1 MKEIKRETRPSDY
14 DAVRIKVASAETIIN
29 EWSHGEVTK
38 PDTLNY
44 RTLKPEKDGLFCERI
59 FGPERDYECACG
71 KYKKKRFQNQTCER
85 CNVLVTTSRVRRTRM
100 GHIAL
105 AVPIAHIWFVKSP
118 PSKIGTLLDMTIKDL
133 ERVLYYESFIVID
146 PGDSPYEKMELME
159 VDDYYEIKDKV
170 GDNFLALM
178 GAEAIK
184 ELLLRINLK
193 NEALDLRTR
202 LKFEESALRKQ
213 NLIKKLKIVDAFI
226 RSGNSPADMIMD
238 ALPVLPPTLRPLV
251 PLEGGRF
258 ATADFND
265 LYRRVI
271 TRNNRLKGL
280 LEIRAPEVILRNEKR
295 MLQEA
300 VDALIDNS
308 RKARPVRGR
317 GNRALKSLTDQLKGK
332 QGRFRQ
338 NLLGKRVDYSGRSV
352 ITVGPELKLYQCGLP
367 KDMAVEL
374 FKPYLIERLQKM
386 GEVDK
391 VKNAKKLI
399 EKKQPEIWSI
409 LEDVVKD
416 YPVLLNRAP
425 TLHRLGIQAFMPVLT
440 DNKAIQL
447 HPMVCVPFN
456 ADFDGDQMGVYVP
469 LSLEAQ
475 IEAKVLMLST
485 RNLLLPANGRLAMA
499 ANQDIVL
506 GCYYLTMSESEI
518 PEDISKLRHFF
529 NCDEVIAA
537 YEYEEQLFSIKGENE
552 SERQLDL
559 HNWIRVKINGEYIIT
574 TVGRVILNQ
583 IIPAE
588 VGFQNLTYDKGKIN
602 ELAMLCY
609 EKVGQWRTAIFLD
622 ELKEIGFRHAT
633 RAGVTFS
640 FEDIIT
646 PSRKDEII
654 AESELDVAKIA
665 DLHQKGGITENE
677 RMGRVVDAWKRTTV
691 RVTDVM
697 MEELTQTKK
706 GFNSIYMMYKSGAR
720 GSKDQIK
727 QLGAMRGLMDKP
739 SKIGSTGGADVIET
753 PIKSNFKEGLTV
765 LEYFVSTHGA
775 RKGLADTAL
784 KTADAGY
791 LTRRLVDVAQNA
803 IVTMEDCGTNRGV
816 HMTVLKEGNEIV
828 QSLAERIQGRFAAED
843 IIDPITGK
851 LLVLAGEEITNDIA
865 QDLQRK
871 GLITVY
877 LRSTLTCE
885 AERGL
890 CVKCYGR
897 NLATLKPV
905 VIGDPVGIIAAQ
917 SIGEPGT
924 QLTLR
929 TFHIGGAASTAT
941 DLAEVM
947 AAHDGVIKFARMNCV
962 TNTKDQLISVSHLG
976 KLLLVDEKDEDK
988 VLEEYRVEYAAT
1000 VHVRD
1005 GQKVK
1010 QNMRLLSWDQFNN
1023 PLIST
1028 ATGTLHYENFI
1039 KDITYREEYN
1049 EITFLSEISIIDSK
1063 DRKKQPQF
1071 KIVGD
1076 DGTVRLIPVPSGLI
1090 VRVQNGSFVNT
1101 GDILG
1106 QTSRMT
1112 IKQRDITGGL
1122 PRVQD
1127 LVEARVPAD
1136 KARISDID
1144 GVVTIG
1150 GLKKTGRD
1158 IFVTPPNGIFAPNDG
1173 KVVVAVDENK
1183 NQFIWVLHK
1192 KTVYAENDGK
1202 CSISTEDGK
1211 TLITIAKRGQKGQKY
1226 EIPKSP
1232 KTMTLIVKEGESV
1245 KSGAPLCGILFAVP
1259 AEQESIVAS
1268 GDTVN
1273 IYQPLAGRKY
1283 SIPSGKRIIVHQG
1296 DKVESG
1302 DALSDG
1308 PLDPHDMLVKG
1319 VIEAQLMILNEIQEI
1334 YRKQGVR
1341 IDDKHVSVI
1350 IRQMFKK
1357 VRITE
1362 SGSTSFLQGEIVD
1375 KVRVERENRDALAF
1389 GKQPAQFEQLLL
1401 GITKTSLLT
1410 DSWLSAASFQETTKV
1425 LTQAAVEGSVDLL
1438 EGLKESIILGHRIP
1452 VGTGTK
1458 LYTKMINE
1466 AVNNGDTVSQ
1476 IIANLAHKQDSEEE
1490 EDLLDF

>member
-1 MKEIKRETRPSDY
+1 MKDTRREVRPGEY
-14 DAVRIKVASAETIIN
+14 DAVRIRVASADTIIN
-29 EWSHGEVTK
+29 QWSHGEVTK

-71 KYKKKRFQNQTCER
+71 KYKKKRFQNTLCER

-105 AVPIAHIWFVKSP
+105 AVPIAHIWFVKSA

-146 PGDSPYEKMELME
+146 PGDSPYEKMELLE
-159 VDDYYEIKDKV
+159 VDEYYEIKDKV
-170 GDNFLALM
+170 GDNFIVLM
-178 GAEAIK
+178 GAEAVK

-213 NLIKKLKIVDAFI
+213 KLINKLKIVDAFI
-226 RSGNSPADMIMD
+226 KSGNSPADMIME

-317 GNRALKSLTDQLKGK
+317 GNRPLKSLTDQLKGK

-475 IEAKVLMLST
+475 IEARVLMLST

-506 GCYYLTMSESEI
+506 GCYYLTMTEGET
-518 PEDISKLRHFF
+518 PEDPKTMRHFYGT
-529 NCDEVIAA
+529 DDVVAA
-537 YEYEEQLFSIKGENE
+537 YEYEEQLCGVKGEE
-552 SERQLDL
+552 VIQRSLDL
-559 HNWIRVKINGEYIIT
+559 HTWIRVKVENTYITT
-574 TVGRVILNQ
+574 TVGRVIFNQ
-583 IIPAE
+583 IVPSE
-588 VGFQNLTYDKGKIN
+588 VGYQNITYDKGKIN
-602 ELAMLCY
+602 DLAMLCY
-609 EKVGQWRTAIFLD
+609 EAVGQWRTAIFLD
-622 ELKEIGFRHAT
+622 ELKATGFRYAT

-640 FEDIIT
+640 FGDIIT
-646 PSRKDEII
+646 PQRKDQII
-654 AESELDVAKIA
+654 NESEVEVSKIS

-677 RMGRVVDAWKRTTV
+677 RMGRVVDTWKRTTV
-691 RVTDVM
+691 RVTDEM
-697 MEELTQTKK
+697 MEELTHSRN
-706 GFNSIYMMYKSGAR
+706 GLNSIYMMYKSGAR

-739 SKIGSTGGADVIET
+739 SKIGSGGGADVIET
-753 PIKSNFKEGLTV
+753 PIKSNFKDGLTV

-803 IVTMEDCGTNRGV
+803 IITMEDCGTNRGV

-828 QSLAERIQGRFAAED
+828 QSLAERVQGRFAAED
-843 IIDPITGK
+843 IVDPVTGK
-851 LLVLAGEEITNDIA
+851 VLVNAGEEISNKMART
-865 QDLQRK
+865 LQNH
-871 GLITVY
+871 GLISVHV
-877 LRSTLTCE
+877 RSTLTCE

-890 CVKCYGR
+890 CAKCYGR
-897 NLATLKPV
+897 NLSTLKPV
-905 VIGDPVGIIAAQ
+905 MVGDPVGIIAAQ

-941 DLAEVM
+941 DLAEVVSSQ
-947 AAHDGVIKFARMNCV
+947 DGIVKFDRMNCV
-962 TNTKDQLISVSHLG
+962 TNNEGHLISVSHLG
-976 KLLLVDEKDEDK
+976 RLLIVDENDEEK
-988 VLEEYRVEYAAT
+988 MLEEYKVEYAAT
-1000 VHVRD
+1000 VHVKD
-1005 GQKVK
+1005 GQKIALNTK
-1010 QNMRLLSWDQFNN
+1010 LLSWDQFNN

-1028 ATGTLHYENFI
+1028 AKGVLHYENFV
-1039 KDITYREEYN
+1039 KDITFKEEYN
-1049 EITFLSEISIIDSK
+1049 DITFSRDITIIESK

-1071 KIVGD
+1071 KIVGE
-1076 DGTVRLIPVPSGLI
+1076 DGSVRLIPLPTGLV
-1090 VRVQNGSFVNT
+1090 VRVEDGSFVHT

-1127 LVEARVPAD
+1127 LVEARVPKD

-1144 GVVTIG
+1144 GIVTIG

-1158 IFVTPPNGIFAPNDG
+1158 IFVTPPNGLFAPNDG
-1173 KVVVAVDENK
+1173 KVVVSMDDDK
-1183 NQFIWVLHK
+1183 NQRIWVLNK
-1192 KTVYAENDGK
+1192 KSVYAENDGK
-1202 CSISTEDGK
+1202 CTILMEDGK
-1211 TLITIAKRGQKGQKY
+1211 VKVQVAKRNQKGSVY
-1226 EIPKSP
+1226 DIP
-1232 KTMTLIVKEGESV
+1232 KTMTVIVAEGESV
-1245 KSGAPLCGILFAVP
+1245 KAGTPLCGKMFVVP
-1259 AEQESIVAS
+1259 AEQESIVVS
-1268 GDTVN
+1268 GDAVSA
-1273 IYQPLAGRKY
+1273 YQPLAGRKY

-1319 VIEAQLMILNEIQEI
+1319 VIEAQMMILNEIQEI
-1334 YRKQGVR
+1334 YRKQGVK

-1350 IRQMFKK
+1350 VRQMFKK
-1357 VRITE
+1357 VRITD
-1362 SGSTSFLQGEIVD
+1362 SGSTSFLQGDIVD
-1375 KVRVERENRDALAF
+1375 KVRVERENREAVSF

-1401 GITKTSLLT
+1401 GITKISLLT
-1410 DSWLSAASFQETTKV
+1410 DSWLSSASFQETTKV
-1425 LTQAAVEGSVDLL
+1425 LTKAAIEGSVDHL

-1452 VGTGTK
+1452 VGTGTR
-1458 LYTKMINE
+1458 LYNGLIKE
-1466 AVNNGDTVSQ
+1466 AVANGDTVAQ
-1476 IIANLAHKQDSEEE
+1476 IISKLAHPEVSEEA
-1490 EDLLDF
+1490 EDILDF

>member
-1 MKEIKRETRPSDY
+1 
-14 DAVRIKVASAETIIN
+14 
-29 EWSHGEVTK
+29 
-38 PDTLNY
+38 
-44 RTLKPEKDGLFCERI
+44 
-59 FGPERDYECACG
+59 
-71 KYKKKRFQNQTCER
+71 
-85 CNVLVTTSRVRRTRM
+85 
-100 GHIAL
+100 
-105 AVPIAHIWFVKSP
+105 
-118 PSKIGTLLDMTIKDL
+118 
-133 ERVLYYESFIVID
+133 ESYIVID
-146 PGDSPYEKMELME
+146 PGDSPYEKMELLE
-159 VDDYYEIKDKV
+159 VDEYYEIKDKV
-170 GDNFLALM
+170 GDNFIALM
-178 GAEAIK
+178 GAEAVK
-184 ELLLRINLK
+184 ELLSRINLK
-193 NEALDLRTR
+193 NDALDLRTR

-213 NLIKKLKIVDAFI
+213 KLINKLKIVDAFI
-226 RSGNSPADMIMD
+226 KSGNKPEYMIME

-317 GNRALKSLTDQLKGK
+317 GNRPLKSLTDQLKGK

-367 KDMAVEL
+367 KEMAVEL
-374 FKPYLIERLQKM
+374 FKPYLIEKLQKM

-409 LEDVVKD
+409 LEEVIKD

-456 ADFDGDQMGVYVP
+456 ADFDGDQMGVYIP

-475 IEAKVLMLST
+475 IEARVLMLST

-506 GCYYLTMSESEI
+506 GCYYLTMEETAS
-518 PEDISKLRHFF
+518 PEDLQKLRHFYGV
-529 NCDEVIAA
+529 DDVIAA
-537 YEYEEQLFSIKGENE
+537 YEAEEQLCCVKGEAVI
-552 SERQLDL
+552 ERSLDL
-559 HNWIRVKINGEYIIT
+559 HTWIRVKLDSNFVIT
-574 TVGRVILNQ
+574 TVGRVIFNQ
-583 IIPAE
+583 IIPPE
-588 VGFQNLTYDKGKIN
+588 VGFQNITYDKGKLN
-602 ELAMLCY
+602 DLAMLCFDA
-609 EKVGQWRTAIFLD
+609 VGQWRTAVILD
-622 ELKEIGFRHAT
+622 DLKAMGFKYAT

-640 FEDIIT
+640 FGDIVV
-646 PSRKDEII
+646 PKRKGEII
-654 AESELDVAKIA
+654 AQSEEEVKKIN

-677 RMGRVVDAWKRTTV
+677 RFGRVVDQWKKTTV
-691 RVTDVM
+691 RVTDEM
-697 MEELTQTKK
+697 MDELALTRS
-706 GFNSIYMMYKSGAR
+706 GLNSIYMMYKSGAR

-727 QLGAMRGLMDKP
+727 QLGGMRGLMDKP
-739 SKIGSTGGADVIET
+739 TKIASGGGADVIET

-803 IVTMEDCGTNRGV
+803 IITMEDCGTARGV

-828 QSLAERIQGRFAAED
+828 QTLAERIQGRTVVED
-843 IIDPITGK
+843 IISPITGK
-851 LLVLAGEEITNDIA
+851 VLVAAGEEVSNKMAKT
-865 QDLQRK
+865 LQNH
-871 GLITVY
+871 GLITVHV
-877 LRSTLTCE
+877 RSALTCE
-885 AERGL
+885 ADRGI
-890 CVKCYGR
+890 CAKCYGR
-897 NLATLKPV
+897 NLATQKPAT
-905 VIGDPVGIIAAQ
+905 IGDPVGIVAAQ

-941 DLAEVM
+941 DLAEVVSG
-947 AAHDGVIKFARMNCV
+947 HDGLAKFDRMNTV
-962 TNTKDQLISVSHLG
+962 TNPENQLISVSHLG
-976 KLLLVDEKDEDK
+976 RLLIYDENDESK
-988 VLEEYRVEYAAT
+988 ILEEFKVEYAAT
-1000 VHVRD
+1000 VHVQD
-1005 GQKVK
+1005 GQKIAK
-1010 QNMRLLSWDQFNN
+1010 DTKLLSWDQFNN

-1028 ATGTLHYENFI
+1028 AKGVLHYENFL
-1039 KDITYREEYN
+1039 KDITYKEEYN
-1049 EITFLSEISIIDSK
+1049 DITFTRDLTIIESK

-1071 KIVGD
+1071 RVVGD
-1076 DGTVRLIPVPSGLI
+1076 DDTVRLIPLPTGLVI
-1090 VRVQNGSFVNT
+1090 RVEDGSFVHT

-1112 IKQRDITGGL
+1112 MKQRDITGGL

-1127 LVEARVPAD
+1127 LFEARVPKD
-1136 KARISDID
+1136 KAKISDID

-1158 IFVTPPNGIFAPNDG
+1158 IFVTPSNGLFAPFDG
-1173 KVVVAVDENK
+1173 KVVVVLDDDKKQYIIALSDKAV
-1183 NQFIWVLHK
+1183 
-1192 KTVYAENDGK
+1192 YSENDGK
-1202 CSISTEDGK
+1202 V
-1211 TLITIAKRGQKGQKY
+1211 TIIEENRKKYVQVAKRNQKPMQY
-1226 EIPKSP
+1226 EIPKG
-1232 KTMTLIVKEGESV
+1232 MQIIVKNDESV
-1245 KSGAPLCGILFAVP
+1245 KIGAPLCGKQYLVP
-1259 AEQESIVAS
+1259 PEQESIVVT
-1268 GDTVN
+1268 GDAVS
-1273 IYQPLAGRKY
+1273 IKQPIAGRKY
-1283 SIPSGKRIIVHQG
+1283 MIPSGKRIIVHQS
-1296 DKVESG
+1296 DYVESG

-1308 PLDPHDMLVKG
+1308 PFDPHDMLVKG
-1319 VIEAQLMILNEIQEI
+1319 VIEAQMLILNEVQEI
-1334 YRKQGVR
+1334 YRKQGVK

-1362 SGSTSFLQGEIVD
+1362 SGSTSFLQGDIVD
-1375 KVRVERENRDALAF
+1375 KILVEKENREALEF
-1389 GKQPAQFEQLLL
+1389 EKTPAQFEQLLL

-1410 DSWLSAASFQETTKV
+1410 
-1425 LTQAAVEGSVDLL
+1425 
-1438 EGLKESIILGHRIP
+1438 
-1452 VGTGTK
+1452 
-1458 LYTKMINE
+1458 
-1466 AVNNGDTVSQ
+1466 
-1476 IIANLAHKQDSEEE
+1476 
-1490 EDLLDF
+1490 

>member
-1 MKEIKRETRPSDY
+1 MLKDTRREIRPNDY
-14 DAVRIKVASAETIIN
+14 DFVRIKLASPDTIAN

-71 KYKKKRFQNQTCER
+71 KYKKKRFQNTVCDR

-100 GHIAL
+100 GHISL
-105 AVPIAHIWFVKSP
+105 AVPIAHIWFVKSA
-118 PSKIGTLLDMTIKDL
+118 PSKIGTLLDMTVKDL

-146 PGDSPYEKMELME
+146 PGDSPYEKYELIE
-159 VDDYYEIKDKV
+159 VDEYYDIKDKV
-170 GDNFLALM
+170 GDNFIALM
-178 GAEAIK
+178 GAEAVR
-184 ELLLRINLK
+184 ELLSRIDLK
-193 NEALDLRTR
+193 NEALNIRSR
-202 LKFEESALRKQ
+202 LKMEKATLHKQ
-213 NLIKKLKIVDAFI
+213 KLINKLKIVDAFI
-226 RSGNSPADMIMD
+226 KSGNRPEFMIME

-271 TRNNRLKGL
+271 TRNNRLKQL

-308 RKARPVRGR
+308 RKVRPIRGR
-317 GNRALKSLTDQLKGK
+317 GSRPLKSLTDQLKGK

-352 ITVGPELKLYQCGLP
+352 ITVGPELKLYQCGIP

-374 FKPYLIERLQKM
+374 FKPYLIEKLQKM

-409 LEDVVKD
+409 LEDVIKD

-475 IEAKVLMLST
+475 VEARVLMLST
-485 RNLLLPANGRLAMA
+485 RNLLLPSNGRLAMA

-506 GCYYLTMSESEI
+506 GCFYLTMEKTPPPTDETSI
-518 PEDISKLRHFF
+518 RHFYGT
-529 NCDEVIAA
+529 NEVIAA
-537 YEYEEQLFSIKGENE
+537 YEAEEQFCSVKGEGVY
-552 SERQLDL
+552 ERGLDL
-559 HNWIRVKINGEYIIT
+559 HSWVRVKIESNFILT
-574 TVGRVILNQ
+574 TVGRVIFNQ
-583 IIPAE
+583 IIPPE
-588 VGFQNLTYDKGKIN
+588 VGFQNITYDKGKLN
-602 ELAMLCY
+602 DLAMLCFDA
-609 EKVGQWRTAIFLD
+609 VGQWRTAIILD
-622 ELKEIGFRHAT
+622 DLKELGFRYAT

-640 FEDIIT
+640 FGDIVVPERKEDIIAQ
-646 PSRKDEII
+646 SE
-654 AESELDVAKIA
+654 AEVQKVF

-677 RMGRVVDAWKRTTV
+677 RFGRIVDLWKKTTV
-691 RVTDVM
+691 RVTDEM
-697 MEELTQTKK
+697 MEELSHSRH
-706 GFNSIYMMYKSGAR
+706 GLNSIYMMFKSGAR

-727 QLGAMRGLMDKP
+727 QLGGMRGLMDKP

-753 PIKSNFKEGLTV
+753 PIKSNFREGLTV

-803 IVTMEDCGTNRGV
+803 IITVDDCGTARGV
-816 HMTVLKEGNEIV
+816 HMSILKEGNEVV
-828 QSLAERIQGRFAAED
+828 QTLADRIQGRTA
-843 IIDPITGK
+843 IDDVFDPVTGK
-851 LLVLAGEEITNDIA
+851 KLVSAGEEITNKMARTI
-865 QDLQRK
+865 QNH
-871 GLITVY
+871 GIISVHV
-877 LRSTLTCE
+877 RSVLTCE
-885 AERGL
+885 ADRGI
-890 CVKCYGR
+890 CAKCYGR
-897 NLATLKPV
+897 NLATQKPAT
-905 VIGDPVGIIAAQ
+905 IGDPVGIIAAQ

-941 DLAEVM
+941 DLAEVVSN
-947 AAHDGVIKFARMNCV
+947 HDGIVKFDRMNTV
-962 TNTKDQLISVSHLG
+962 TNIDGHLISVSHLG
-976 KLLLVDEKDEDK
+976 KIVVVSEEDENK
-988 VLEEYRVEYAAT
+988 VLEEYKVEYAAT
-1000 VHVRD
+1000 VLVRD
-1005 GQKVK
+1005 NQKIVTNTK
-1010 QNMRLLSWDQFNN
+1010 LMSWDQFNN

-1028 ATGTLHYENFI
+1028 AKGVLHYEHFI
-1039 KDITYREEYN
+1039 KDITFKEEYN
-1049 EITFLSEISIIDSK
+1049 DITFTRDLTIIESK

-1071 KIVGD
+1071 RIVGE
-1076 DGTVRLIPVPSGLI
+1076 DGSVVLVPLPSGLV
-1090 VRVQNGSFVNT
+1090 VRVEDGSFVHT

-1127 LVEARVPAD
+1127 LFEARVPKD
-1136 KARISDID
+1136 KAKISDID
-1144 GVVTIG
+1144 GIVTIG

-1158 IFVTPPNGIFAPNDG
+1158 IFVTPPNGIFAPFDG
-1173 KVVVAVDENK
+1173 KVAVQADQLLNRVV
-1183 NQFIWVLHK
+1183 VLSD
-1192 KTVYAENDGK
+1192 KTVYADKDGK
-1202 CSISTEDGK
+1202 VSILEEGK
-1211 TLITIAKRGQKGQKY
+1211 KRIVSVSKRNAKPALY
-1226 EIPKSP
+1226 EIPK
-1232 KTMTLIVKEGESV
+1232 TLQIIVGEEESIKAGTPLCGKIMDIPEQQEAIVATGDTVKEG
-1245 KSGAPLCGILFAVP
+1245 
-1259 AEQESIVAS
+1259 
-1268 GDTVN
+1268 
-1273 IYQPLAGRKY
+1273 QPLAGRKY

-1296 DKVESG
+1296 DHVESG

-1319 VIEAQLMILNEIQEI
+1319 IIEAQIMILNEVQEI
-1334 YRKQGVR
+1334 YRKQGVK

-1357 VRITE
+1357 VRITD
-1362 SGSTSFLQGEIVD
+1362 SGSTSFLEGDIVD
-1375 KVRVERENRDALAF
+1375 KIQVEKENREAIQYA
-1389 GKQPAQFEQLLL
+1389 KTPAQFEQLLL
-1401 GITKTSLLT
+1401 GITKTALLT

-1425 LTQAAVEGSVDLL
+1425 LTRAAIEGRVDRL

-1458 LYTKMINE
+1458 VYNT
-1466 AVNNGDTVSQ
+1466 
-1476 IIANLAHKQDSEEE
+1476 IIANAVSEGKSVAQIIDEIAHPELEEE
-1490 EDLLDF
+1490 GEGLFDF

>member
-1 MKEIKRETRPSDY
+1 MLKDTKREVRPSDY
-14 DAVRIKVASAETIIN
+14 DAVRIKLASPETIIN

-71 KYKKKRFQNQTCER
+71 KYKKKRFAGTVCDR
-85 CNVLVTTSRVRRTRM
+85 CNVLVTSSRVRRTRM
-100 GHIAL
+100 GHISL
-105 AVPIAHIWFVKSP
+105 AVPIAHIWFVKSA
-118 PSKIGTLLDMTIKDL
+118 PSKIGTLLDMTVKDL

-146 PGDSPYEKMELME
+146 PGDSPYEKMELIE
-159 VDDYYEIKDKV
+159 VDEYYEIRDKV

-178 GAEAIK
+178 GAEAIR
-184 ELLLRINLK
+184 ELLVRIDLH
-193 NEALDLRTR
+193 NEALNIRSR
-202 LKFEESALRKQ
+202 LKMEKATLHKQ
-213 NLIKKLKIVDAFI
+213 KLINKLKIVDAFI
-226 RSGNSPADMIMD
+226 KSGNNPEYMILE

-271 TRNNRLKGL
+271 TRNNRLKQL
-280 LEIRAPEVILRNEKR
+280 LDIRAPEVILRNEKR

-317 GNRALKSLTDQLKGK
+317 GNRPLKSLTDQLKGK

-352 ITVGPELKLYQCGLP
+352 ITVGPELKLYQCGIP

-409 LEDVVKD
+409 LEDVIKD

-456 ADFDGDQMGVYVP
+456 ADFDGDQMGVYIP
-469 LSLEAQ
+469 LSVEAQ
-475 IEAKVLMLST
+475 IEARILMLST
-485 RNLLLPANGRLAMA
+485 RNLLLPANGRLSMA

-506 GCYYLTMSESEI
+506 GCYYLTMEEF
-518 PEDISKLRHFF
+518 PEPKDIETLRHFYSP
-529 NCDEVIAA
+529 DEVIAA
-537 YEYEEQLFSIKGENE
+537 YEAEEQRFTVKGEVE
-552 SERQLDL
+552 GQRSLDI
-559 HNWIRVKINGEYIIT
+559 HTWVRIKVDNAYIVT
-574 TVGRVILNQ
+574 TVGRVIFNQ

-588 VGFQNLTYDKGKIN
+588 VGFQNITYDKGKLN
-602 ELAMLCY
+602 DLAMLCFDA
-609 EKVGQWRTAIFLD
+609 VGQWRTAQMLD
-622 ELKEIGFRHAT
+622 QLKELGFGYAT

-640 FEDIIT
+640 FSDIVV
-646 PSRKDEII
+646 PKRKDEII
-654 AESELDVAKIA
+654 ENSEEEVRKVF

-677 RMGRVVDAWKRTTV
+677 RFGRIVDLWKKTSV
-691 RVTDVM
+691 RVTDEM
-697 MEELTQTKK
+697 MEELSHNRN
-706 GFNSIYMMYKSGAR
+706 GLNSIYMMFKSGAR

-727 QLGAMRGLMDKP
+727 QLGGMRGLMDKP
-739 SKIGSTGGADVIET
+739 TKIGSTGGAEVIET
-753 PIKSNFKEGLTV
+753 PIKSNFRDGLTV

-803 IVTMEDCGTNRGV
+803 IITMEDCGTVRGV
-816 HMTVLKEGNEIV
+816 NMTALKEGNEIV
-828 QSLAERIQGRFAAED
+828 STLAERIQGRTAVD
-843 IIDPITGK
+843 DVVDPVTGK
-851 LLVLAGEEITNDIA
+851 ILVHSGQEISNKMAHTIQNHGI
-865 QDLQRK
+865 
-871 GLITVY
+871 ISVHV
-877 LRSTLTCE
+877 RSTLTCE
-885 AERGL
+885 AERGI

-897 NLATLKPV
+897 NLATQKPAT
-905 VIGDPVGIIAAQ
+905 IGDPVGVIAAQ

-941 DLAEVM
+941 ELAEVTSG
-947 AAHDGVIKFARMNCV
+947 HDGIIRFDRMNTV
-962 TNTKDQLISVSHLG
+962 TNINGDLISVSHLG
-976 KLLLVDEKDEDK
+976 KILISDEEDPEK
-988 VLEEYRVEYAAT
+988 ILEEYKVEYAAT

-1005 GQKVK
+1005 GQKIAMNTK
-1010 QNMRLLSWDQFNN
+1010 LLSWDQFNN

-1028 ATGTLHYENFI
+1028 AKGVLHYENFI
-1039 KDITYREEYN
+1039 KDITYKEEYN
-1049 EITFLSEISIIDSK
+1049 DITFSRDLTIIESK

-1071 KIVGD
+1071 RIVGD
-1076 DGTVRLIPVPSGLI
+1076 DGTVTLVPLPAGLVI
-1090 VRVQNGSFVNT
+1090 RVEDGSYVHT

-1127 LVEARVPAD
+1127 LFEARVPKD
-1136 KARISDID
+1136 KAKISDIE
-1144 GVVTIG
+1144 GIVTIG

-1158 IFVTPPNGIFAPNDG
+1158 IFVTPRNGIFAPADGKILVQSDSYLDQVVILTSKTVYSEKDG
-1173 KVVVAVDENK
+1173 KVTIIEEGKNK
-1183 NQFIWVLHK
+1183 KV
-1192 KTVYAENDGK
+1192 
-1202 CSISTEDGK
+1202 S
-1211 TLITIAKRGQKGQKY
+1211 IAKRNAKPVVY
-1226 EIPKSP
+1226 EIPRG
-1232 KTMTLIVKEGESV
+1232 MQIIVSNDENV
-1245 KSGAPLCGILFAVP
+1245 KAKAPLCGKVMPIP
-1259 AEQESIVAS
+1259 PMQESIVS
-1268 GDTVN
+1268 TDDNVKKG
-1273 IYQPLAGRKY
+1273 QPLAGRKY
-1283 SIPSGKRIIVHQG
+1283 SVPSGKRIIVHQG
-1296 DKVESG
+1296 DHVESG

-1319 VIEAQLMILNEIQEI
+1319 IIEAEIMILNEVQEI
-1334 YRKQGVR
+1334 YRKQGVK
-1341 IDDKHVSVI
+1341 IDDKHLSVI

-1357 VRITE
+1357 VRITD
-1362 SGSTSFLQGEIVD
+1362 SGSTSFLEGDIVD
-1375 KVRVERENRDALAF
+1375 KIRVERENREAIQF
-1389 GKQPAQFEQLLL
+1389 GKTPAQFEQLLL
-1401 GITKTSLLT
+1401 GITKTALLT

-1425 LTQAAVEGSVDLL
+1425 LTKAAIEGRVDQL

-1458 LYTKMINE
+1458 IYNE
-1466 AVNNGDTVSQ
+1466 ALEDAVNSGETVAE
-1476 IIANLAHKQDSEEE
+1476 IVDRFAHSKEDEEV
-1490 EDLLDF
+1490 EDIYNF

>member
-1 MKEIKRETRPSDY
+1 MKDTRREVRPGEY
-14 DAVRIKVASAETIIN
+14 DAVRIRVASADTIIN
-29 EWSHGEVTK
+29 QWSHGEVTK

-71 KYKKKRFQNQTCER
+71 KYKKKRFQNTLCER

-105 AVPIAHIWFVKSP
+105 AVPIAHIWFVKSA

-146 PGDSPYEKMELME
+146 PGDSPYEKMELLE
-159 VDDYYEIKDKV
+159 VDEYYEIKDKV
-170 GDNFLALM
+170 GDNFIVLM
-178 GAEAIK
+178 GAEAVK

-213 NLIKKLKIVDAFI
+213 KLINKLKIVDAFI
-226 RSGNSPADMIMD
+226 KSGNSPADMIME

-317 GNRALKSLTDQLKGK
+317 GNRPLKSLTDQLKGK

-475 IEAKVLMLST
+475 IEARVLMLST

-506 GCYYLTMSESEI
+506 GCYYLTMTEGET
-518 PEDISKLRHFF
+518 PEDPKTMRHFYGT
-529 NCDEVIAA
+529 DDVVAA
-537 YEYEEQLFSIKGENE
+537 YEYEEQLCGVKGEE
-552 SERQLDL
+552 VIQRSLDL
-559 HNWIRVKINGEYIIT
+559 HTWIRVKVENTYITT
-574 TVGRVILNQ
+574 TVGRVIFNQ
-583 IIPAE
+583 IVPSE
-588 VGFQNLTYDKGKIN
+588 VGYQNITYDKGKIN
-602 ELAMLCY
+602 DLAMLCY
-609 EKVGQWRTAIFLD
+609 EAVGQWRTAIFLD
-622 ELKEIGFRHAT
+622 ELKATGFRYAT

-640 FEDIIT
+640 FGDIIT
-646 PSRKDEII
+646 PQRKDQII
-654 AESELDVAKIA
+654 NESEVEVSKIS

-677 RMGRVVDAWKRTTV
+677 RMGRVVDTWKRTTV
-691 RVTDVM
+691 RVTDEM
-697 MEELTQTKK
+697 MEELTHSRN
-706 GFNSIYMMYKSGAR
+706 GLNSIYMMYKSGAR

-739 SKIGSTGGADVIET
+739 SKIGSGGGADVIET
-753 PIKSNFKEGLTV
+753 PIKSNFKDGLTV

-803 IVTMEDCGTNRGV
+803 IITLEDCGTNRGV

-828 QSLAERIQGRFAAED
+828 QSLAERVQGRFAAED
-843 IIDPITGK
+843 IVDPVTGK
-851 LLVLAGEEITNDIA
+851 VLVNAGEEISNKMART
-865 QDLQRK
+865 LQNH
-871 GLITVY
+871 GLISVHV
-877 LRSTLTCE
+877 RSTLTCE

-890 CVKCYGR
+890 CAKCYGR
-897 NLATLKPV
+897 NLSTLKPV
-905 VIGDPVGIIAAQ
+905 MVGDPVGIIAAQ

-941 DLAEVM
+941 DLAEVVSSQ
-947 AAHDGVIKFARMNCV
+947 DGIVKFDRMNCV
-962 TNTKDQLISVSHLG
+962 TNTEGHLISVSHLG
-976 KLLLVDEKDEDK
+976 RLLIVDENDEEK
-988 VLEEYRVEYAAT
+988 MLEEYKVEYAAT
-1000 VHVRD
+1000 VHVKD
-1005 GQKVK
+1005 GQKIALNTK
-1010 QNMRLLSWDQFNN
+1010 LLSWDQFNN

-1028 ATGTLHYENFI
+1028 AKGVLHYENFV
-1039 KDITYREEYN
+1039 KDITFKEEYN
-1049 EITFLSEISIIDSK
+1049 DITFSRDITIIESK

-1071 KIVGD
+1071 KIVGE
-1076 DGTVRLIPVPSGLI
+1076 DGSVRLIPLPTGLV
-1090 VRVQNGSFVNT
+1090 VRVEDGSFVHT

-1127 LVEARVPAD
+1127 LVEARVPKD

-1144 GVVTIG
+1144 GIVTIG

-1158 IFVTPPNGIFAPNDG
+1158 IFVTPPNGLFAPNDG
-1173 KVVVAVDENK
+1173 KVVVSMDDDK
-1183 NQFIWVLHK
+1183 NQRIWVLNK
-1192 KTVYAENDGK
+1192 KSVYAENDGK
-1202 CSISTEDGK
+1202 CTILMEDGK
-1211 TLITIAKRGQKGQKY
+1211 VKVQVAKRNQKGSVY
-1226 EIPKSP
+1226 DIP
-1232 KTMTLIVKEGESV
+1232 KTMTVIVAEGESV
-1245 KSGAPLCGILFAVP
+1245 KAGTPLCGKMFVVP
-1259 AEQESIVAS
+1259 AEQESIVVS
-1268 GDTVN
+1268 GDAVSA
-1273 IYQPLAGRKY
+1273 YQPLAGRKY

-1319 VIEAQLMILNEIQEI
+1319 VIEAQMMILNEIQEI
-1334 YRKQGVR
+1334 YRKQGVK

-1350 IRQMFKK
+1350 VRQMFKK
-1357 VRITE
+1357 VRITD
-1362 SGSTSFLQGEIVD
+1362 SGSTSFLQGDIVD
-1375 KVRVERENRDALAF
+1375 KVRVERENREAVSF

-1401 GITKTSLLT
+1401 GITKISLLT
-1410 DSWLSAASFQETTKV
+1410 DSWLSSASFQETTKV
-1425 LTQAAVEGSVDLL
+1425 LTKAAIEGSVDHL

-1452 VGTGTK
+1452 VGTGTR
-1458 LYTKMINE
+1458 LYNGLIKE
-1466 AVNNGDTVSQ
+1466 AVANGDTVAQ
-1476 IIANLAHKQDSEEE
+1476 IISKLAHPEVSEEA
-1490 EDLLDF
+1490 EDILDF

>member
-1 MKEIKRETRPSDY
+1 MKDTRREVRPGEY
-14 DAVRIKVASAETIIN
+14 DAVRIRVASADTIIN
-29 EWSHGEVTK
+29 QWSHGEVTK

-71 KYKKKRFQNQTCER
+71 KYKKKRFQNTLCER

-105 AVPIAHIWFVKSP
+105 AVPIAHIWFVKSA

-146 PGDSPYEKMELME
+146 PGDSPYEKMELLE
-159 VDDYYEIKDKV
+159 VDEYYEIKDKV
-170 GDNFLALM
+170 GDNFIALM
-178 GAEAIK
+178 GAEAVK

-213 NLIKKLKIVDAFI
+213 KLINKLKIVDAFI
-226 RSGNSPADMIMD
+226 KSGNSPADMIME

-317 GNRALKSLTDQLKGK
+317 GNRPLKSLTDQLKGK

-475 IEAKVLMLST
+475 IEARVLMLST

-506 GCYYLTMSESEI
+506 GCYYLTMTEGET
-518 PEDISKLRHFF
+518 PEDPKTMRHFYGT
-529 NCDEVIAA
+529 DDVVAA
-537 YEYEEQLFSIKGENE
+537 YEYEEQLCGVKGEE
-552 SERQLDL
+552 VIQRSLDL
-559 HNWIRVKINGEYIIT
+559 HTWIRVKVENTYITT
-574 TVGRVILNQ
+574 TVGRVIFNQ
-583 IIPAE
+583 IVPSE
-588 VGFQNLTYDKGKIN
+588 VGYQNITYDKGKIN
-602 ELAMLCY
+602 DLAMLCY
-609 EKVGQWRTAIFLD
+609 EAVGQWRTAIFLD
-622 ELKEIGFRHAT
+622 ELKATGFRYAT

-640 FEDIIT
+640 FGDIIT
-646 PSRKDEII
+646 PQRKDQII
-654 AESELDVAKIA
+654 NESEVEVSKIS

-677 RMGRVVDAWKRTTV
+677 RMGRVVDTWKRTTV
-691 RVTDVM
+691 RVTDEM
-697 MEELTQTKK
+697 MEELTHSRN
-706 GFNSIYMMYKSGAR
+706 GLNSIYMMYKSGAR

-739 SKIGSTGGADVIET
+739 SKIGSGGGADVIET
-753 PIKSNFKEGLTV
+753 PIKSNFKDGLTV

-803 IVTMEDCGTNRGV
+803 IITMEDCGTNRGV

-828 QSLAERIQGRFAAED
+828 QSLAERVQGRFAAED
-843 IIDPITGK
+843 IVDPVTGK
-851 LLVLAGEEITNDIA
+851 VLVNAGEEISNKMART
-865 QDLQRK
+865 LQNH
-871 GLITVY
+871 GLISVHV
-877 LRSTLTCE
+877 RSTLTCE

-890 CVKCYGR
+890 CAKCYGR
-897 NLATLKPV
+897 NLSTLKPV
-905 VIGDPVGIIAAQ
+905 MVGDPVGIIAAQ

-941 DLAEVM
+941 DLAEVVSSQ
-947 AAHDGVIKFARMNCV
+947 DGIVKFDRMNCV
-962 TNTKDQLISVSHLG
+962 TNTEGHLISVSHLG
-976 KLLLVDEKDEDK
+976 RLLIVDENDEEK
-988 VLEEYRVEYAAT
+988 MLEEYKVEYAAT
-1000 VHVRD
+1000 VHVKD
-1005 GQKVK
+1005 GQKIALNTK
-1010 QNMRLLSWDQFNN
+1010 LLSWDQFNN

-1028 ATGTLHYENFI
+1028 AKGVLHYENFV
-1039 KDITYREEYN
+1039 KDITFKEEYN
-1049 EITFLSEISIIDSK
+1049 DITFSRDITIIESK

-1071 KIVGD
+1071 KIVGE
-1076 DGTVRLIPVPSGLI
+1076 DGSVRLIPLPTGLV
-1090 VRVQNGSFVNT
+1090 VRVEDGSFVHT

-1127 LVEARVPAD
+1127 LVEARVPKD

-1144 GVVTIG
+1144 GIVTIG

-1158 IFVTPPNGIFAPNDG
+1158 IFVTPPNGLFAPNDG
-1173 KVVVAVDENK
+1173 KVVVSMDDDK
-1183 NQFIWVLHK
+1183 NQRIWVLNK
-1192 KTVYAENDGK
+1192 KSVYAENDGK
-1202 CSISTEDGK
+1202 CTILMEDGK
-1211 TLITIAKRGQKGQKY
+1211 VKVQVAKRNQKGSVY
-1226 EIPKSP
+1226 DIP
-1232 KTMTLIVKEGESV
+1232 KTMTVIVAEGESV
-1245 KSGAPLCGILFAVP
+1245 KAGTPLCGKMFVVP
-1259 AEQESIVAS
+1259 AEQESIVVS
-1268 GDTVN
+1268 GDAVSA
-1273 IYQPLAGRKY
+1273 YQPLAGRKY

-1319 VIEAQLMILNEIQEI
+1319 VIEAQMMILNEIQEI
-1334 YRKQGVR
+1334 YRKQGVK

-1350 IRQMFKK
+1350 VRQMFKK
-1357 VRITE
+1357 VRITD
-1362 SGSTSFLQGEIVD
+1362 SGSTSFLQGDIVD
-1375 KVRVERENRDALAF
+1375 KVRVERENREAVSF

-1401 GITKTSLLT
+1401 GITKISLLT
-1410 DSWLSAASFQETTKV
+1410 DSWLSSASFQETTKV
-1425 LTQAAVEGSVDLL
+1425 LTKAAIEGSVDHL

-1452 VGTGTK
+1452 VGTGTR
-1458 LYTKMINE
+1458 LYNGLIKE
-1466 AVNNGDTVSQ
+1466 AVANGDTVAQ
-1476 IIANLAHKQDSEEE
+1476 IISKLAHPEVSEEA
-1490 EDLLDF
+1490 EDILDF

>member
-1 MKEIKRETRPSDY
+1 VLKDTRREIRPNEY
-14 DAVRIKVASAETIIN
+14 DAVRIKIASPDTIVN

-71 KYKKKRFQNQTCER
+71 KYKKKRFQNTVCDR

-100 GHIAL
+100 GHIDL
-105 AVPIAHIWFVKSP
+105 AVPIAHIWFVKSA
-118 PSKIGTLLDMTIKDL
+118 PSKIGTILDMTVKDL
-133 ERVLYYESFIVID
+133 ERVLYYESYIVID
-146 PGDSPYEKMELME
+146 PGDSPYEKMELLE
-159 VDDYYEIKDKV
+159 VDEYYEIKDKV
-170 GDNFLALM
+170 GDNFIALM
-178 GAEAIK
+178 GAEAVR
-184 ELLLRINLK
+184 ELLSRINLK
-193 NEALDLRTR
+193 NDALDLRTR

-213 NLIKKLKIVDAFI
+213 KLINKLKIVDAFI
-226 RSGNSPADMIMD
+226 KSGNLPEHMIME

-317 GNRALKSLTDQLKGK
+317 GNRPLKSLTDQLKGK

-367 KDMAVEL
+367 KEMAVEL
-374 FKPYLIERLQKM
+374 FKPYLIEKLQKM

-409 LEDVVKD
+409 LEEVIKD

-475 IEAKVLMLST
+475 IEARVLMLST

-506 GCYYLTMSESEI
+506 GCYYLTMEEA
-518 PEDISKLRHFF
+518 PAPDDLNKLRHFYGV
-529 NCDEVIAA
+529 DDVIAA
-537 YEYEEQLFSIKGENE
+537 YESEEMFCCVKGEAVI
-552 SERQLDL
+552 ERSLDL
-559 HNWIRVKINGEYIIT
+559 HTWIRVKLDSELVTT
-574 TVGRVILNQ
+574 TVGRVIFNQ
-583 IIPAE
+583 IIPQE
-588 VGFQNLTYDKGKIN
+588 VGFQNITYDKGKLN
-602 ELAMLCY
+602 DLAMLCFDA
-609 EKVGQWRTAIFLD
+609 VGQWRTAVILD
-622 ELKEIGFRHAT
+622 DLKAMGFRYAT

-640 FEDIIT
+640 FGDIVV
-646 PSRKDEII
+646 PKRKAEII
-654 AESELDVAKIA
+654 AQSEEEVKKIT

-677 RMGRVVDAWKRTTV
+677 RFGRVVDQWKKTTV
-691 RVTDVM
+691 RVTDEM
-697 MEELTQTKK
+697 MEELSHTRN
-706 GFNSIYMMYKSGAR
+706 GLNSIYMMYKSGAR

-727 QLGAMRGLMDKP
+727 QLGGMRGLMDKP
-739 SKIGSTGGADVIET
+739 TKISIGGGADVIET

-803 IVTMEDCGTNRGV
+803 IITVEDCGTARGV

-828 QSLAERIQGRFAAED
+828 QTLAERIQGRTVVDD
-843 IIDPITGK
+843 IISPITGK
-851 LLVLAGEEITNDIA
+851 VLVALGDEISNKMAKT
-865 QDLQRK
+865 LQNH
-871 GLITVY
+871 GLISVHV
-877 LRSTLTCE
+877 RSALTCE
-885 AERGL
+885 ADRGI
-890 CVKCYGR
+890 CAKCYGR
-897 NLATLKPV
+897 NLSTQKPAT
-905 VIGDPVGIIAAQ
+905 IGDPVGIVAAQ

-941 DLAEVM
+941 DLAELVSGY
-947 AAHDGVIKFARMNCV
+947 DGLVKFDRMNTV
-962 TNTKDQLISVSHLG
+962 TNPENQLISVSHLG
-976 KLLLVDEKDEDK
+976 RLLVIDEADETK
-988 VLEEYRVEYAAT
+988 ILEEFKVEYAAT
-1000 VHVRD
+1000 VHVQD
-1005 GQKVK
+1005 GQKIATNTK
-1010 QNMRLLSWDQFNN
+1010 LLSWDQFNN

-1028 ATGTLHYENFI
+1028 AKGVLHYENFQ
-1039 KDITYREEYN
+1039 KDITYKEEYN
-1049 EITFLSEISIIDSK
+1049 DITFTRDITIIESK

-1071 KIVGD
+1071 RVVGE
-1076 DGTVRLIPVPSGLI
+1076 DGTVRLIPLPTGLVI
-1090 VRVQNGSFVNT
+1090 RVEDGSFVHT

-1127 LVEARVPAD
+1127 LFEARVPKD
-1136 KARISDID
+1136 KAKISDID
-1144 GVVTIG
+1144 GIVTIG

-1158 IFVTPPNGIFAPNDG
+1158 IFVTPSNGLFSPCDG
-1173 KVVVAVDENK
+1173 KVVVLLDDAKKQSIVVLSDKAV
-1183 NQFIWVLHK
+1183 
-1192 KTVYAENDGK
+1192 YSENDGK
-1202 CSISTEDGK
+1202 V
-1211 TLITIAKRGQKGQKY
+1211 TIIEENRKKYVQVAKRNQKPMQY
-1226 EIPKSP
+1226 EIPKG
-1232 KTMTLIVKEGESV
+1232 LQIIVKNDESV
-1245 KSGAPLCGILFAVP
+1245 KANMPLCGKVYEVP
-1259 AEQESIVAS
+1259 AEQESIVVT
-1268 GDTVN
+1268 GDTVSLK
-1273 IYQPLAGRKY
+1273 QPIAGRKY
-1283 SIPSGKRIIVHQG
+1283 MIPSGKRIIVHQG
-1296 DKVESG
+1296 DYVESG

-1308 PLDPHDMLVKG
+1308 PFDPHDMLVKG
-1319 VIEAQLMILNEIQEI
+1319 VIEAQLLILNEVQEI
-1334 YRKQGVR
+1334 YRKQGVK

-1362 SGSTSFLQGEIVD
+1362 SGSTSFLQGDIVD
-1375 KVRVERENRDALAF
+1375 KILVEKENREALEYD
-1389 GKQPAQFEQLLL
+1389 KTPAQFEQLLL

-1410 DSWLSAASFQETTKV
+1410 ESWLSAASFQETTKV
-1425 LTQAAVEGSVDLL
+1425 LTRAAIEGRVDHL

-1458 LYTKMINE
+1458 AYNAMIKD
-1466 AVNNGDTVSQ
+1466 AVGSGKTVAQIVTEFGHPTVQEDSGDY
-1476 IIANLAHKQDSEEE
+1476 
-1490 EDLLDF
+1490 LDF

>member
-1 MKEIKRETRPSDY
+1 MLKEPKRELRPNDY
-14 DAVRIKVASAETIIN
+14 DFVRIKVASPDTIIN
-29 EWSHGEVTK
+29 LWSQGEVTK

-59 FGPERDYECACG
+59 FGPERDYECSCG
-71 KYKKKRFQNQTCER
+71 KYKKKRFQNTICDR

-100 GHIAL
+100 GHIQL
-105 AVPIAHIWFVKSP
+105 AVPIAHIWFVKSA

-146 PGDSPYEKMELME
+146 PGDAPYEKFDLIE
-159 VDDYYEIKDKV
+159 VDEYYENKDTL
-170 GDNFLALM
+170 GENFLALM
-178 GAEAIK
+178 GAEAVR
-184 ELLLRINLK
+184 ELLKRLDLK
-193 NEALDLRTR
+193 NEALNIRSR
-202 LKFEESALRKQ
+202 LKMERATLHKQ
-213 NLIKKLKIVDAFI
+213 KLVNKLKIVDAFLK
-226 RSGNSPADMIMD
+226 SGNRPEDMVME

-271 TRNNRLKGL
+271 TRNNRLKQL

-308 RKARPVRGR
+308 RKPRPVRGR
-317 GNRALKSLTDQLKGK
+317 GNRPLKSLTDQLKGK

-409 LEDVVKD
+409 LEDVIKD

-469 LSLEAQ
+469 LGVEAQ
-475 IEAKVLMLST
+475 VEARVLMLST

-506 GCYYLTMSESEI
+506 GCFFLTMELYEA
-518 PEDISKLRHFF
+518 PGDVTTMRHFYGPL
-529 NCDEVIAA
+529 EVIAA
-537 YEYEEQLFSIKGENE
+537 YEAEEQLCTIKGQETTIRN
-552 SERQLDL
+552 LDI
-559 HNWIRVKINGEYIIT
+559 HSWIRVRIGNETITT
-574 TVGRVILNQ
+574 TVGRVIFNQ
-583 IIPAE
+583 VIPEE
-588 VGFQNLTYDKGKIN
+588 VEFQNQVFDKGKLNDLAMLTYDT
-602 ELAMLCY
+602 
-609 EKVGQWRTAIFLD
+609 VGQWRTAIMLD
-622 ELKEIGFRHAT
+622 DLKELGFGYAT
-633 RAGVTFS
+633 KAGVTFS
-640 FEDIIT
+640 FKDIVV
-646 PSRKDEII
+646 PKRKDEII
-654 AESELDVAKIA
+654 EQAETEVKKVF

-677 RMGRVVDAWKRTTV
+677 RIGRVVDLWKKTTV
-691 RVTDVM
+691 RVTDEM
-697 MEELTQTKK
+697 MDELSTTGQ
-706 GFNSIYMMYKSGAR
+706 GLNSIFMMYKSGAR

-727 QLGAMRGLMDKP
+727 QLGGMRGLMDKP
-739 SKIGSTGGADVIET
+739 TKIGSTGGVDVIET
-753 PIKSNFKEGLTV
+753 PIKSNFFEGLTV

-803 IVTMEDCGTNRGV
+803 IITIDDCETIRGV
-816 HMTVLKEGNEIV
+816 HMSALKEGSEIV
-828 QSLAERIQGRFAAED
+828 QSLAERIRGRTAAED
-843 IIDPITGK
+843 VIDPVTGK
-851 LLVLAGEEITNDIA
+851 TLVALGEEISNKMA
-865 QDLQRK
+865 QTIQNH
-871 GLITVY
+871 GIISVY
-877 LRSTLTCE
+877 VRSVLTCE
-885 AERGL
+885 AQRGI
-890 CVKCYGR
+890 CAKCYGR
-897 NLATLKPV
+897 NLATQKPAT
-905 VIGDPVGIIAAQ
+905 IGDPMGIIAAQ

-941 DLAEVM
+941 ELAEVS
-947 AAHDGVIKFARMNCV
+947 ANHDGVVKFDRMNTV
-962 TNTKDQLISVSHLG
+962 TNVHGQLISVSHLG
-976 KLLLVDEKDEDK
+976 KIILLDPEDQSK
-988 VLEEYRVEYAAT
+988 TLEEYKVEYAAT
-1000 VHVRD
+1000 VHIED
-1005 GQKVK
+1005 GQKIGK
-1010 QNMRLLSWDQFNN
+1010 NTKMLSWDQFNN

-1028 ATGTLHYENFI
+1028 AEGVLHYDNFI
-1039 KDITYREEYN
+1039 KDITFKEEYN
-1049 EITFLSEISIIDSK
+1049 EITISYDITIIESK

-1071 KIVGD
+1071 RIVAE
-1076 DGTVRLIPVPSGLI
+1076 DGSAAFVPLPAGLI
-1090 VRVQNGSFVNT
+1090 VRVKDESYVHT

-1127 LVEARVPAD
+1127 LFEARVPKD
-1136 KARISDID
+1136 KAKISDIN
-1144 GVVTIG
+1144 GRVTIG

-1158 IFVTPPNGIFAPNDG
+1158 IFVTPTNGVF
-1173 KVVVAVDENK
+1173 
-1183 NQFIWVLHK
+1183 
-1192 KTVYAENDGK
+1192 AENDGK
-1202 CSISTEDGK
+1202 IVVQVDELRNRIILLTDKAVLAENDGK
-1211 TLITIAKRGQKGQKY
+1211 ASITIEGKTKKKVTISKRTGKTVEY
-1226 EIPKSP
+1226 VIPKN
-1232 KTMTLIVKEGESV
+1232 MEIIVEEGQNIKV
-1245 KSGAPLCGILFAVP
+1245 GTPLCGIAYEIPEL
-1259 AEQESIVAS
+1259 QESIVET
-1268 GDTVN
+1268 GDAV
-1273 IYQPLAGRKY
+1273 QKGLALAGRKY
-1283 SIPSGKRIIVHQG
+1283 SIPTGKRIIVHRG
-1296 DKVESG
+1296 DYVESG
-1302 DALSDG
+1302 DALSNG

-1319 VIEAQLMILNEIQEI
+1319 IIEAQIMILNEIQEI
-1334 YRKQGVR
+1334 YRKQGVK

-1357 VRITE
+1357 VRITD
-1362 SGSTSFLQGEIVD
+1362 SGSTSFLEGDIED
-1375 KVRVERENRDALAF
+1375 KVSVERENREVMQY
-1389 GKQPAQFEQLLL
+1389 GKEPAQFEQLLL

-1410 DSWLSAASFQETTKV
+1410 DSWLSSASFQETTKV
-1425 LTQAAVEGSVDLL
+1425 LTRAAIEGRVDRL
-1438 EGLKESIILGHRIP
+1438 EGLKESIILGRRIP
-1452 VGTGTK
+1452 VGTGTRK
-1458 LYTKMINE
+1458 YNAMIE
-1466 AVNNGDTVSQ
+1466 KAIAEGMTVAQ
-1476 IIANLAHKQDSEEE
+1476 IIDQIAHPAIQQES

>member
-1 MKEIKRETRPSDY
+1 MLKDTRREIRPNEY
-14 DAVRIKVASAETIIN
+14 DSVRIKLASPETIIN
-29 EWSHGEVTK
+29 EWSHGEITK

-71 KYKKKRFQNQTCER
+71 KYKKKRFQNTVCDR

-105 AVPIAHIWFVKSP
+105 AVPIAHIWFVKSA
-118 PSKIGTLLDMTIKDL
+118 PSKIGTLLDMTVKDL
-133 ERVLYYESFIVID
+133 ERILYYESFIVID
-146 PGDSPYEKMELME
+146 PGDSPYEKYELIE
-159 VDDYYEIKDKV
+159 VDEYYEIRDKV
-170 GDNFLALM
+170 GDNFIAMM
-178 GAEAIK
+178 GAEAIR
-184 ELLLRINLK
+184 ELLARIDLH
-193 NEALDLRTR
+193 NEALNIRSR
-202 LKFEESALRKQ
+202 LKMEKATLHKQ
-213 NLIKKLKIVDAFI
+213 KLINKLKIVDAFI
-226 RSGNSPADMIMD
+226 KSGNQPEDMIMQ

-271 TRNNRLKGL
+271 TRNNRLKQL
-280 LEIRAPEVILRNEKR
+280 LDIRAPEVILRNEKR

-308 RKARPVRGR
+308 RKPRPVRGR
-317 GNRALKSLTDQLKGK
+317 GNRPLKSLTDQLKGK

-409 LEDVVKD
+409 LEEVIRD

-469 LSLEAQ
+469 LSHEAQ
-475 IEAKVLMLST
+475 IEARVLMLST
-485 RNLLLPANGRLAMA
+485 RNLLLPSNGRLAMA

-506 GCYYLTMSESEI
+506 GCYYLTVEEF
-518 PEDISKLRHFF
+518 PQPKDITTLRHFYST
-529 NCDEVIAA
+529 DEVIAA
-537 YEYEEQLFSIKGENE
+537 YESEEQNYSVKGEVIGARN
-552 SERQLDL
+552 LDL
-559 HNWIRVKINGEYIIT
+559 HTWIRVKVDGNFIVT
-574 TVGRVILNQ
+574 TVGRVIFNQ
-583 IIPAE
+583 VIPRE
-588 VGFQNLTYDKGKIN
+588 VGFQNITYDKGKLN
-602 ELAMLCY
+602 DLAMLCFDA
-609 EKVGQWRTAIFLD
+609 VGQWRTAQFLD
-622 ELKEIGFRHAT
+622 QLKEIGFGYAT

-640 FEDIIT
+640 FSDIVV
-646 PSRKDEII
+646 PKRKDEII
-654 AESELDVAKIA
+654 GESEEDVKKVF
-665 DLHQKGGITENE
+665 DLHQKGGITESE
-677 RMGRVVDAWKRTTV
+677 RYGRIVDLWKKTTV
-691 RVTDVM
+691 RVTDEM
-697 MEELTQTKK
+697 MEDLSKSRN
-706 GFNSIYMMYKSGAR
+706 GLNSIYMMFKSGAR

-727 QLGAMRGLMDKP
+727 QLGGMRGLMDKP

-753 PIKSNFKEGLTV
+753 PIKSNFRDGLTV

-791 LTRRLVDVAQNA
+791 LTRRLVDVAQNS
-803 IVTMEDCGTNRGV
+803 IITIEDCGTVRGV
-816 HMTVLKEGNEIV
+816 NMSVLKEGNEV
-828 QSLAERIQGRFAAED
+828 VTTLSDRIQGRTAVD
-843 IIDPITGK
+843 DVVDPVTGK
-851 LLVLAGEEITNDIA
+851 ILVHSGQEISNKMARTIQNHGI
-865 QDLQRK
+865 
-871 GLITVY
+871 ISVNV
-877 LRSTLTCE
+877 RSVLTCE
-885 AERGL
+885 AERGV
-890 CVKCYGR
+890 CAKCYGR
-897 NLATLKPV
+897 NLATQKPAT
-905 VIGDPVGIIAAQ
+905 IGDPVGIIAAQ

-941 DLAEVM
+941 EMAEVVSN
-947 AAHDGVIKFARMNCV
+947 HDGIVKFDRMNTV
-962 TNTKDQLISVSHLG
+962 TNIDNQLISVSYLG
-976 KLLLVDEKDEDK
+976 RIFVMDENDENK
-988 VLEEYRVEYAAT
+988 VLEEYKVEYAAT

-1005 GQKVK
+1005 GQKIALNTK
-1010 QNMRLLSWDQFNN
+1010 LLSWDQFNN

-1028 ATGTLHYENFI
+1028 AKGVIHYENFI
-1039 KDITYREEYN
+1039 KDITFREEYN
-1049 EITFLSEISIIDSK
+1049 DITFSRDITIIESK

-1071 KIVGD
+1071 RIVSE
-1076 DGTVRLIPVPSGLI
+1076 DGSAVQVPLPAGLV
-1090 VRVQNGSFVNT
+1090 VRVEDGSFVHT

-1127 LVEARVPAD
+1127 LFEARVPKD
-1136 KARISDID
+1136 KAKISDIE
-1144 GVVTIG
+1144 GIVTIG
-1150 GLKKTGRD
+1150 GLKKAGRD
-1158 IFVTPPNGIFAPNDG
+1158 IFVTPVNGILAPVEGKILVQSDEYLNQVVILTDKTVYTEKDG
-1173 KVVVAVDENK
+1173 KVTIIEED
-1183 NQFIWVLHK
+1183 K
-1192 KTVYAENDGK
+1192 KK
-1202 CSISTEDGK
+1202 LIS
-1211 TLITIAKRGQKGQKY
+1211 IAKRNSKQPVVY
-1226 EIPKSP
+1226 EIPKS
-1232 KTMTLIVKEGESV
+1232 LQIIVNNDDNV
-1245 KSGAPLCGILFAVP
+1245 KVGAPLCGKVMPIPPL
-1259 AEQESIVAS
+1259 QESIVND
-1268 GDTVN
+1268 GDMVKKG
-1273 IYQPLAGRKY
+1273 QPLAGRKY

-1296 DKVESG
+1296 DHVESG

-1308 PLDPHDMLVKG
+1308 PFDPHDMLVKG
-1319 VIEAQLMILNEIQEI
+1319 IIEAQQMILNEVQEI
-1334 YRKQGVR
+1334 YRKQGVK
-1341 IDDKHVSVI
+1341 IDDKHISII

-1357 VRITE
+1357 VRITD
-1362 SGSTSFLQGEIVD
+1362 SGSTSFLEGDIVD
-1375 KVRVERENRDALAF
+1375 KIKVEKENREIIQF
-1389 GKQPAQFEQLLL
+1389 GKTPAQFEQLLL

-1425 LTQAAVEGSVDLL
+1425 LTKAAIEGRVDQL

-1452 VGTGTK
+1452 VGTGAKIYNTQ
-1458 LYTKMINE
+1458 IEE
-1466 AVNNGDTVSQ
+1466 AVNNGETVAQ
-1476 IIANLAHKQDSEEE
+1476 IIDRFAHSSQDEEA
-1490 EDLLDF
+1490 DDFYNF

>member
-1 MKEIKRETRPSDY
+1 VLKDTRREIRPNDY
-14 DAVRIKVASAETIIN
+14 DFVRIKLAAPETIVN

-71 KYKKKRFQNQTCER
+71 KYKKKRFANTVCDR

-100 GHIAL
+100 GHISL
-105 AVPIAHIWFVKSP
+105 AVPIAHIWFVKSA
-118 PSKIGTLLDMTIKDL
+118 PSKIGTLLDMTVKDL
-133 ERVLYYESFIVID
+133 ERILYYESFIVID
-146 PGDSPYEKMELME
+146 PGDSPYEKYELIE
-159 VDDYYEIKDKV
+159 VDEYYEIKDKV
-170 GDNFLALM
+170 GDNFLAMM
-178 GAEAIK
+178 GAEAIR
-184 ELLLRINLK
+184 ELLARIDLN
-193 NEALDLRTR
+193 NEALNIRSR
-202 LKFEESALRKQ
+202 LKMEKATLHKQ
-213 NLIKKLKIVDAFI
+213 KLINKLKIVDAFLK
-226 RSGNSPADMIMD
+226 SGNRPEYMILE

-271 TRNNRLKGL
+271 TRNNRLKQL
-280 LEIRAPEVILRNEKR
+280 LDIRAPEVILRNEKR

-308 RKARPVRGR
+308 RKPRPVRGR
-317 GNRALKSLTDQLKGK
+317 GNRPLKSLTDQLKGK

-352 ITVGPELKLYQCGLP
+352 ITVGPELKLYQCGIP

-409 LEDVVKD
+409 LEDVIKD

-469 LSLEAQ
+469 LSTEAQ
-475 IEAKVLMLST
+475 IEARVLMLAT

-506 GCYYLTMSESEI
+506 GCYYLTMIEHPE
-518 PEDISKLRHFF
+518 PEDVSKVRHFYSP
-529 NCDEVIAA
+529 DEVMAA
-537 YEYEEQLFSIKGENE
+537 YEAEEQLYAIKGEME
-552 SERQLDL
+552 GERSLDL
-559 HNWIRVKINGEYIIT
+559 HTWIRVKVDNNFIST
-574 TVGRVILNQ
+574 TVGRVIFNQ
-583 IIPAE
+583 IIPPE
-588 VGFQNLTYDKGKIN
+588 VGFQNITYDKGKLN
-602 ELAMLCY
+602 DLAMLCFDA
-609 EKVGQWRTAIFLD
+609 VGQWRTAQMLD
-622 ELKEIGFRHAT
+622 QLKELGFGYAT

-640 FEDIIT
+640 FSDIVA
-646 PSRKDEII
+646 PKRKDEII
-654 AESELDVAKIA
+654 EQSEEEVKKVF

-677 RMGRVVDAWKRTTV
+677 RFGRIVDLWKKTTV
-691 RVTDVM
+691 RVTDEM
-697 MEELTQTKK
+697 MEELSHSRN
-706 GFNSIYMMYKSGAR
+706 GLNSIYMMFKSGAR

-727 QLGAMRGLMDKP
+727 QLGGMRGLMDKP
-739 SKIGSTGGADVIET
+739 AKIGSTGGADVIET
-753 PIKSNFKEGLTV
+753 PIKSNFRDGLTV

-803 IVTMEDCGTNRGV
+803 IIQMEDCGASRGV
-816 HMTVLKEGNEIV
+816 HMSVLKEGNEV
-828 QSLAERIQGRFAAED
+828 VTTLADRIQGRTAVD
-843 IIDPITGK
+843 DVVDPVTGK
-851 LLVLAGEEITNDIA
+851 VLVHSGQEISNKMARTIQNHGI
-865 QDLQRK
+865 
-871 GLITVY
+871 ISVHV
-877 LRSTLTCE
+877 RSVLTCE
-885 AERGL
+885 AERGI
-890 CVKCYGR
+890 CARCYGR
-897 NLATLKPV
+897 NLATQKPATV
-905 VIGDPVGIIAAQ
+905 GDPVGIIAAQ

-929 TFHIGGAASTAT
+929 TFHIGGAASTT
-941 DLAEVM
+941 TELAEVV
-947 AAHDGVIKFARMNCV
+947 ASHDGFIRFDRMNTV
-962 TNTKDQLISVSHLG
+962 SNIDNQLISVSHLG
-976 KLLLVDEKDEDK
+976 KIFIMDEENKK
-988 VLEEYRVEYAAT
+988 VLEEYKVEYAAT

-1005 GQKVK
+1005 GQKVV
-1010 QNMRLLSWDQFNN
+1010 QNTKLLSWDQFNN

-1028 ATGTLHYENFI
+1028 AKGVLHYENFV
-1039 KDITYREEYN
+1039 KDITFKEEYN
-1049 EITFLSEISIIDSK
+1049 DITYSRDITIIESK

-1071 KIVGD
+1071 RVVSEEGSA
-1076 DGTVRLIPVPSGLI
+1076 VFIPLPSGLVI
-1090 VRVQNGSFVNT
+1090 RVEDGSFVHT

-1127 LVEARVPAD
+1127 LFEARVPKD
-1136 KARISDID
+1136 KAKISDIE
-1144 GVVTIG
+1144 GIVTIG

-1158 IFVTPPNGIFAPNDG
+1158 IFVTPQNGVFAPIDGKIQVQSDEFQDQIVILTDKAVYAEKDG
-1173 KVVVAVDENK
+1173 KVTIVEENK
-1183 NQFIWVLHK
+1183 K
-1192 KTVYAENDGK
+1192 KMV
-1202 CSISTEDGK
+1202 S
-1211 TLITIAKRGQKGQKY
+1211 IAKRNAKATVY
-1226 EIPKSP
+1226 EIPKG
-1232 KTMTLIVKEGESV
+1232 MQIIVSNDQNV
-1245 KSGAPLCGILFAVP
+1245 KAGAALCGRVLEIP
-1259 AEQESIVAS
+1259 PMQESIVS
-1268 GDTVN
+1268 DGDMVKKG
-1273 IYQPLAGRKY
+1273 QPLAGRKY

-1296 DKVESG
+1296 DHVESG

-1308 PLDPHDMLVKG
+1308 PFDPHDMLVKG
-1319 VIEAQLMILNEIQEI
+1319 IIEAQLMILNEVQEI
-1334 YRKQGVR
+1334 YRKQGVK

-1357 VRITE
+1357 VRITD
-1362 SGSTSFLQGEIVD
+1362 SGSTSFLEGDIVD
-1375 KVRVERENRDALAF
+1375 KITVEKENREIIQF
-1389 GKQPAQFEQLLL
+1389 GKTPAQFEQLLL

-1425 LTQAAVEGSVDLL
+1425 LTKASIEGRVDRL

-1458 LYTKMINE
+1458 LYNTMLEE
-1466 AVNNGDTVSQ
+1466 AVNSGETVAQIVDRFAHPQGD
-1476 IIANLAHKQDSEEE
+1476 EEA
-1490 EDLLDF
+1490 EDYFNF

>member
-1 MKEIKRETRPSDY
+1 MLKDTRREIRPNEY
-14 DAVRIKVASAETIIN
+14 DFVRIKLASPDTIVN

-71 KYKKKRFQNQTCER
+71 KYKKKRFQNTVCDR

-100 GHIAL
+100 GHISL
-105 AVPIAHIWFVKSP
+105 AVPIAHIWFVKSA
-118 PSKIGTLLDMTIKDL
+118 PSKIGTLLDMTVKDL

-146 PGDSPYEKMELME
+146 PGDSPYEKYELIE
-159 VDDYYEIKDKV
+159 VDDYYEIRDKV
-170 GDNFLALM
+170 DSNFLALM
-178 GAEAIK
+178 GAEAIR
-184 ELLLRINLK
+184 ELLSRIDLH
-193 NEALDLRTR
+193 NEALNIRSR
-202 LKFEESALRKQ
+202 LKLEKATMHKQ
-213 NLIKKLKIVDAFI
+213 KLINKLKIVDAFI
-226 RSGNSPADMIMD
+226 KSENRPEHMILE

-271 TRNNRLKGL
+271 TRNNRLKQL

-308 RKARPVRGR
+308 RKPRPVRGR
-317 GNRALKSLTDQLKGK
+317 GNRPLKSLTDQLKGK

-352 ITVGPELKLYQCGLP
+352 ITVGPELKLYQCGIP

-409 LEDVVKD
+409 LEDVIKD

-475 IEAKVLMLST
+475 IEARILMLST

-506 GCYYLTMSESEI
+506 GCYYLTMEEN
-518 PEDISKLRHFF
+518 PEPKEVSAMRHFYST
-529 NCDEVIAA
+529 DEVIAA
-537 YEYEEQLFSIKGENE
+537 YETEEQLYSVKGEVYGK
-552 SERQLDL
+552 RTLDL
-559 HNWIRVKINGEYIIT
+559 HTWIRVKIDNALVAT
-574 TVGRVILNQ
+574 TVGRVIFNQ
-583 IIPAE
+583 IIPPA
-588 VGFQNLTYDKGKIN
+588 VGFQNITYDKGKLN
-602 ELAMLCY
+602 DLAMLCFDA
-609 EKVGQWRTAIFLD
+609 VGQWRTAQVLD
-622 ELKEIGFRHAT
+622 ELKALGFAYAT

-640 FEDIIT
+640 FGDIVV
-646 PSRKDEII
+646 PKKKDEII
-654 AESELDVAKIA
+654 RQSEEDVKKIFN
-665 DLHQKGGITENE
+665 LHQKGGITENE
-677 RMGRVVDAWKRTTV
+677 RFGRIVDLWKKTTV
-691 RVTDVM
+691 RVTDEM
-697 MEELTQTKK
+697 MEELTHSRN
-706 GFNSIYMMYKSGAR
+706 GLNSIYMMFKSGAR

-727 QLGAMRGLMDKP
+727 QLGGMRGLMDKP
-739 SKIGSTGGADVIET
+739 SKIGSTGGGDVIET
-753 PIKSNFKEGLTV
+753 PIKSNFREGLTV

-803 IVTMEDCGTNRGV
+803 IITLEDCGTGRGV
-816 HMTVLKEGNEIV
+816 HMSVLKEGNEV
-828 QSLAERIQGRFAAED
+828 VTTLAERILGRTAVD
-843 IIDPITGK
+843 DVIDPVTGNI
-851 LLVLAGEEITNDIA
+851 LVHGGQEISNKTAKTIQNHGI
-865 QDLQRK
+865 
-871 GLITVY
+871 ITVHV
-877 LRSTLTCE
+877 RSVLTCE
-885 AERGL
+885 ADRGI
-890 CVKCYGR
+890 CAKCYGR
-897 NLATLKPV
+897 NLATQKPAT
-905 VIGDPVGIIAAQ
+905 IGDPVGIIAAQ

-929 TFHIGGAASTAT
+929 TFHIGGAASTT
-941 DLAEVM
+941 TEMAEVVSN
-947 AAHDGVIKFARMNCV
+947 HDGIVKFDRMNTV
-962 TNTKDQLISVSHLG
+962 TNIENQLISVSHLG
-976 KLLLVDEKDEDK
+976 KIVVVEEKDENK
-988 VLEEYRVEYAAT
+988 ILEEYKVEYAAT

-1005 GQKVK
+1005 GQKIVLNTK
-1010 QNMRLLSWDQFNN
+1010 LLSWDQFNN

-1028 ATGTLHYENFI
+1028 AKGVLHYENFV
-1039 KDITYREEYN
+1039 KDITFKEEYN
-1049 EITFLSEISIIDSK
+1049 DITFSRDITIIESK

-1071 KIVGD
+1071 RIVSEEGAA
-1076 DGTVRLIPVPSGLI
+1076 TLVPLPSGLVI
-1090 VRVQNGSFVNT
+1090 RVEDGSFVHT

-1127 LVEARVPAD
+1127 LFEARVPKD
-1136 KARISDID
+1136 KAKISDIE
-1144 GVVTIG
+1144 GIVTIG

-1158 IFVTPPNGIFAPNDG
+1158 IFVTPANGIVAPSDGKILVQVDDYQNQIVILSEKSVYAEKDG
-1173 KVVVAVDENK
+1173 KVTIIE
-1183 NQFIWVLHK
+1183 
-1192 KTVYAENDGK
+1192 E
-1202 CSISTEDGK
+1202 GK
-1211 TLITIAKRGQKGQKY
+1211 TKQVSIAKRTAKPEVY
-1226 EIPKSP
+1226 DIPKGMQITVSNDEN
-1232 KTMTLIVKEGESV
+1232 VKV
-1245 KSGAPLCGILFAVP
+1245 GAPLCGKVIP
-1259 AEQESIVAS
+1259 IPEMQESIVAS
-1268 GDTVN
+1268 GDAVKKG
-1273 IYQPLAGRKY
+1273 QPLAGRKY

-1296 DKVESG
+1296 DHVESG

-1308 PLDPHDMLVKG
+1308 PFDPHDMLVKG
-1319 VIEAQLMILNEIQEI
+1319 IIEAQLMILNEVQEI
-1334 YRKQGVR
+1334 YRKQGVK

-1357 VRITE
+1357 VRITD
-1362 SGSTSFLQGEIVD
+1362 SGTTTFLEGDIID
-1375 KVRVERENRDALAF
+1375 KIQVEKENREAIQF
-1389 GKQPAQFEQLLL
+1389 GKTPAQFEQLLL
-1401 GITKTSLLT
+1401 GITKTALLT
-1410 DSWLSAASFQETTKV
+1410 ESWLSAASFQETTKV
-1425 LTQAAVEGSVDLL
+1425 LTKAAIEGKVDRL

-1458 LYTKMINE
+1458 IYNIMLQD
-1466 AVNNGDTVSQ
+1466 AVNSGETVAQ
-1476 IIANLAHKQDSEEE
+1476 IINHFAHPSAEEE
-1490 EDLLDF
+1490 TDDFYNF

>member
-1 MKEIKRETRPSDY
+1 VLKDTRREIRPNDY
-14 DAVRIKVASAETIIN
+14 DFVRIKIASPDTIIN

-71 KYKKKRFQNQTCER
+71 KYKKKRFQNTTCDR

-105 AVPIAHIWFVKSP
+105 AVPIAHIWFVKSA
-118 PSKIGTLLDMTIKDL
+118 PSKIGTLLDMTVKDL

-146 PGDSPYEKMELME
+146 PGDSPYEKYELIE
-159 VDDYYEIKDKV
+159 VDEYYEIKDKV
-170 GDNFLALM
+170 GSNFIALM
-178 GAEAIK
+178 GAEAVR
-184 ELLLRINLK
+184 ELLARLDLK
-193 NEALDLRTR
+193 NEALNIRSR
-202 LKFEESALRKQ
+202 LKMEKATLHKQ
-213 NLIKKLKIVDAFI
+213 KLINKLKIVDAFI
-226 RSGNSPADMIMD
+226 KSGNKPEYMIME

-271 TRNNRLKGL
+271 TRNNRLKQL

-317 GNRALKSLTDQLKGK
+317 GNRPLKSLTDQLKGK

-352 ITVGPELKLYQCGLP
+352 ITVGPELKLYQCGIP
-367 KDMAVEL
+367 KEMAVEL
-374 FKPYLIERLQKM
+374 FKPYLIERLQKI

-399 EKKQPEIWSI
+399 DKKQPEIWSI
-409 LEDVVKD
+409 LEDVIRD

-447 HPMVCVPFN
+447 HPMVCGPFN

-475 IEAKVLMLST
+475 IEARVLMLST
-485 RNLLLPANGRLAMA
+485 RNLLLPSNGRLAMA

-506 GCYYLTMSESEI
+506 GCYYLTMEEE
-518 PEDISKLRHFF
+518 PMPADISKIRHFYSP
-529 NCDEVIAA
+529 DEVIAA
-537 YEYEEQLFSIKGENE
+537 YEADEQLCSVKGDQVI
-552 SERQLDL
+552 ERSLDL
-559 HNWIRVKINGEYIIT
+559 HTWVRLRTETEYLNT
-574 TVGRVILNQ
+574 TVGRVIFNQ
-583 IIPAE
+583 ILPPE
-588 VGFQNLTYDKGKIN
+588 LGFQNITYDKGKLN
-602 ELAMLCY
+602 DLAMLSY
-609 EKVGQWRTAIFLD
+609 DAVGQWKTAEMLD
-622 ELKEIGFRHAT
+622 NLKALGFCYAT

-640 FEDIIT
+640 FGDIVVPKRKDDII
-646 PSRKDEII
+646 R
-654 AESELDVAKIA
+654 ESEGEVKKVF
-665 DLHQKGGITENE
+665 DLHQKGGITETE
-677 RMGRVVDAWKRTTV
+677 RVGRIVDLWKKTTV
-691 RVTDVM
+691 RVTDEM
-697 MEELTQTKK
+697 MEELSHNRK
-706 GFNSIYMMYKSGAR
+706 GLNSVYMMYKSGAR

-727 QLGAMRGLMDKP
+727 QLGGMRGLMDKP
-739 SKIGSTGGADVIET
+739 TKIGSTGGADVIET
-753 PIKSNFKEGLTV
+753 PIKSNFFEGLTV

-803 IVTMEDCGTNRGV
+803 IITMDDCGTSRGV
-816 HMTVLKEGNEIV
+816 HMTALKEGNEIV
-828 QSLAERIQGRFAAED
+828 QTLAERIQGRTAAED
-843 IIDPITGK
+843 VISPVTENV
-851 LLVLAGEEITNDIA
+851 LVAAGEEITNKMARTI
-865 QDLQRK
+865 QNH
-871 GLITVY
+871 GIISVHV
-877 LRSTLTCE
+877 RSVLTCE
-885 AERGL
+885 ADRGI
-890 CVKCYGR
+890 CINCYGR
-897 NLATLKPV
+897 NLATQKLAT
-905 VIGDPVGIIAAQ
+905 IGDPVGIIAAQ

-941 DLAEVM
+941 ELAEV
-947 AAHDGVIKFARMNCV
+947 ATSHDGIISFERMNTV
-962 TNTKDQLISVSHLG
+962 TNVEGQLISVSHLG
-976 KLLLVDEKDEDK
+976 KLVLLDEADESK
-988 VLEEYRVEYAAT
+988 ILEEYKVEYAAT

-1005 GQKVK
+1005 GQKVAANTK
-1010 QNMRLLSWDQFNN
+1010 LLSWDQFNN

-1028 ATGTLHYENFI
+1028 AKGVLHYEHFI
-1039 KDITYREEYN
+1039 KDITYKEEYN
-1049 EITFLSEISIIDSK
+1049 DITYTRDITIIESK
-1063 DRKKQPQF
+1063 DRRKQPQF
-1071 KIVGD
+1071 RIVGE
-1076 DGTVRLIPVPSGLI
+1076 DGSVVYVPLPAQLV
-1090 VRVQNGSFVNT
+1090 VRVEDGSFVHQ

-1127 LVEARVPAD
+1127 LFEARVPKD
-1136 KARISDID
+1136 KAKISDIN
-1144 GVVTIG
+1144 GRVTIG

-1158 IFVTPPNGIFAPNDG
+1158 IFVTPTNGLFAPMEG
-1173 KVVVAVDENK
+1173 KIVVQSDDFT
-1183 NQFIWVLHK
+1183 NQIVLLTD
-1192 KTVYAENDGK
+1192 KTVYAEKDGRV
-1202 CSISTEDGK
+1202 SIRTEGK
-1211 TLITIAKRGQKGQKY
+1211 KRIVSVAKRNAKPVEH
-1226 EIPKSP
+1226 EIPAK
-1232 KTMTLIVKEGESV
+1232 LQIIVNEDESV
-1245 KSGAPLCGILFAVP
+1245 RSGAPLCGLVFPIP
-1259 AEQESIVAS
+1259 EMQESIVET
-1268 GDTVN
+1268 GDAVKDG
-1273 IYQPLAGRKY
+1273 QALAGRKY

-1296 DKVESG
+1296 DYVESG

-1319 VIEAQLMILNEIQEI
+1319 IIEAQLMILNEVQEI
-1334 YRKQGVR
+1334 YRKQGVK

-1357 VRITE
+1357 VRITD
-1362 SGSTSFLQGEIVD
+1362 SGSTSFLEGDIVD
-1375 KVRVERENRDALAF
+1375 KITVEKENREIMQL
-1389 GKQPAQFEQLLL
+1389 GKVPAQFEQLLL
-1401 GITKTSLLT
+1401 GITKTALLT
-1410 DSWLSAASFQETTKV
+1410 DSWLSSASFQETTKV
-1425 LTQAAVEGSVDLL
+1425 LTRAAIEGRVDHL

-1458 LYTKMINE
+1458 IYNNMLAAAE
-1466 AVNNGDTVSQ
+1466 AEGKTIAQ
-1476 IIANLAHKQDSEEE
+1476 IIKDFAHPDTDQDSG
-1490 EDLLDF
+1490 DLFDF

>member
-1 MKEIKRETRPSDY
+1 MLKDTRREIRPNEY
-14 DAVRIKVASAETIIN
+14 DFVRIKIASPDTIIN

-71 KYKKKRFQNQTCER
+71 KYKKKRFQNTVCDR

-100 GHIAL
+100 GHIDL
-105 AVPIAHIWFVKSP
+105 AVPIAHIWFVKSA

-146 PGDSPYEKMELME
+146 PGDSPYEKMELLE
-159 VDDYYEIKDKV
+159 VDEYYEIKDKV
-170 GDNFLALM
+170 GSNFLALM
-178 GAEAIK
+178 GAEAVK
-184 ELLLRINLK
+184 ELLIRIDLK

-202 LKFEESALRKQ
+202 LKMEESALRKQ
-213 NLIKKLKIVDAFI
+213 KLINKLKIVDAFSK
-226 RSGNSPADMIMD
+226 SGNSPANMILE

-271 TRNNRLKGL
+271 TRNNRLKQL
-280 LEIRAPEVILRNEKR
+280 LDIRAPEVILRNEKR

-317 GNRALKSLTDQLKGK
+317 GNRPLKSLTDQLKGK

-352 ITVGPELKLYQCGLP
+352 ITVGPELKLNQCGLP

-409 LEDVVKD
+409 LEDVIKD

-425 TLHRLGIQAFMPVLT
+425 TLHRLGIQAFIPILT

-469 LSLEAQ
+469 LSQEAQ
-475 IEAKVLMLST
+475 VEARVLMLST

-506 GCYYLTMSESEI
+506 GCFYLTM
-518 PEDISKLRHFF
+518 EDNDAPADFTKLRHFYGP
-529 NCDEVIAA
+529 DEVISA
-537 YEYEEQLFSIKGENE
+537 YESEEQLCSVKGDAVI
-552 SERQLDL
+552 ERSLDL
-559 HNWIRVKINGEYIIT
+559 HTWIRVKIDNTYITT
-574 TVGRVILNQ
+574 TVGRVLFNQ
-583 IIPAE
+583 ILPPE
-588 VGFQNLTYDKGKIN
+588 VGFQNITYDKGKLN
-602 ELAMLCY
+602 DLAMLCY
-609 EKVGQWRTAIFLD
+609 DAVGQWRTSIILD
-622 ELKEIGFRHAT
+622 DLKALGFRYAT

-640 FEDIIT
+640 FDDIIVPT
-646 PSRKDEII
+646 RKDEII
-654 AESELDVAKIA
+654 AETDVEVKKIF

-677 RMGRVVDAWKRTTV
+677 RFGRIVDLWKKTTV
-691 RVTDVM
+691 RVTDEL
-697 MEELTQTKK
+697 MEELSHSTN
-706 GFNSIYMMYKSGAR
+706 GRNSIFMMYKSGAR

-727 QLGAMRGLMDKP
+727 QLGGMRGLMDKP
-739 SKIGSTGGADVIET
+739 TKIGAGGGGDVIET

-803 IVTMEDCGTNRGV
+803 IITIDDCGTTRGV
-816 HMTVLKEGNEIV
+816 HMNVLKEANEVV
-828 QSLAERIQGRFAAED
+828 QTLSERIQGRTAVDD
-843 IIDPITGK
+843 IVDPVTGK
-851 LLVLAGEEITNDIA
+851 ILVNAGEEITNKMARTI
-865 QDLQRK
+865 QNH
-871 GLITVY
+871 GLITVHV
-877 LRSTLTCE
+877 RSVLTCE
-885 AERGL
+885 AESGI
-890 CVKCYGR
+890 CAKCYGR
-897 NLATLKPV
+897 NLATQKPATT
-905 VIGDPVGIIAAQ
+905 GDPVGIIAAQ

-941 DLAEVM
+941 DLAEVNSN
-947 AAHDGVIKFARMNCV
+947 HDGIVKFDRMNTV
-962 TNTKDQLISVSHLG
+962 TSPENQVISVSHLG
-976 KLLLVDEKDEDK
+976 RILILDEQDESK
-988 VLEEYRVEYAAT
+988 VLEEYKVEYAAT
-1000 VHVRD
+1000 IHVGD
-1005 GQKVK
+1005 GQKIAMNTK
-1010 QNMRLLSWDQFNN
+1010 LLSWDQFNN

-1028 ATGTLHYENFI
+1028 ARGVLHYDNFI
-1039 KDITYREEYN
+1039 KDITYKEEYN
-1049 EITFLSEISIIDSK
+1049 DITFSRDITIIESK

-1076 DGTVRLIPVPSGLI
+1076 DGTVAQVPLPSGLTI
-1090 VRVQNGSFVNT
+1090 RVEDGSYVYH
-1101 GDILG
+1101 GHILG

-1127 LVEARVPAD
+1127 LFEARVPKD
-1136 KARISDID
+1136 KAKISEID
-1144 GVVTIG
+1144 GTVTIG

-1158 IFVTPPNGIFAPNDG
+1158 IFVTPSNGIFAPTDG
-1173 KVVVAVDENK
+1173 KVLVQTDDTRNQIVVLSDKAVYADKDGKVTIVEENK
-1183 NQFIWVLHK
+1183 K
-1192 KTVYAENDGK
+1192 KYVQV
-1202 CSISTEDGK
+1202 
-1211 TLITIAKRGQKGQKY
+1211 AKRNVKPVQY
-1226 EIPKSP
+1226 EIPKG
-1232 KTMTLIVKEGESV
+1232 MQIVVNDDENV
-1245 KSGAPLCGILFAVP
+1245 KVGAPLCGKVYQIPVD
-1259 AEQESIVAS
+1259 QESIVAS
-1268 GDTVN
+1268 GDSVKQG
-1273 IYQPLAGRKY
+1273 QPIVGRKY

-1296 DKVESG
+1296 DHVESG

-1308 PLDPHDMLVKG
+1308 PLDPHDMLVRG
-1319 VIEAQLMILNEIQEI
+1319 IIEAQMLILNEIQEI
-1334 YRKQGVR
+1334 YRKQGVK

-1350 IRQMFKK
+1350 VRQMFKK
-1357 VRITE
+1357 VRITD
-1362 SGSTSFLQGEIVD
+1362 SGSTSFLEGDIVD
-1375 KVRVERENRDALAF
+1375 KILVEKENRETIAY
-1389 GKQPAQFEQLLL
+1389 GKTPAKFEQLLL

-1410 DSWLSAASFQETTKV
+1410 ESWLSAASFQETTKV
-1425 LTQAAVEGSVDLL
+1425 LTRAAIEGRIDRL

-1458 LYTKMINE
+1458 SYNAMIKQ
-1466 AVNNGDTVSQ
+1466 AVAGGKTVAE
-1476 IIANLAHKQDSEEE
+1476 IISEFAHPDMDQET
-1490 EDLLDF
+1490 EDFFDF

>member
-1 MKEIKRETRPSDY
+1 MKDTRREFRPTEY
-14 DAVRIKVASAETIIN
+14 DAVRIRIASPETIMN

-71 KYKKKRFQNQTCER
+71 KYKKKRFQNTVCER
-85 CNVLVTTSRVRRTRM
+85 CSVLVTTSRVRRTRM
-100 GHIAL
+100 GHIQL
-105 AVPIAHIWFVKSP
+105 AVPIAHIWFVKSA

-146 PGDSPYEKMELME
+146 PGDSPYEKMELLE
-159 VDDYYEIKDKV
+159 VDEYYEIKDKV
-170 GDNFLALM
+170 GDNFIALM
-178 GAEAIK
+178 GAEAIR
-184 ELLLRINLK
+184 ELLERINLK

-213 NLIKKLKIVDAFI
+213 KLINKLKIVDAFI
-226 RSGNSPADMIMD
+226 KSGNSPSHMILE

-317 GNRALKSLTDQLKGK
+317 GNRPLKSLTDQLKGK

-367 KDMAVEL
+367 KEMAVEL

-399 EKKQPEIWSI
+399 ERKQPEIWSI

-425 TLHRLGIQAFMPVLT
+425 TLHRLGIQAFLPVLT

-475 IEAKVLMLST
+475 IEARVLMLST

-506 GCYYLTMSESEI
+506 GCYYLTMTETDA
-518 PEDISKLRHFF
+518 PEDITQLKHFYGP
-529 NCDEVIAA
+529 DDVIAA
-537 YEYEEQLFSIKGENE
+537 YESQEQLCSAKGDAVI
-552 SERQLDL
+552 ERDLDL
-559 HNWIRVKINGEYIIT
+559 HSWIRVKIEGSYLVT
-574 TVGRVILNQ
+574 TVGRVIFNE
-583 IIPAE
+583 IIPSE
-588 VGFQNLTYDKGKIN
+588 VPYQNITYDKGKIN
-602 ELAMLCY
+602 DLAMLCY
-609 EKVGQWRTAIFLD
+609 DAVGQARTAEFLD
-622 ELKEIGFRHAT
+622 DLKATGFRYAT
-633 RAGVTFS
+633 RAGITFS
-640 FEDIIT
+640 FGDIVV
-646 PSRKDEII
+646 PQRKDEII
-654 AESELDVAKIA
+654 EASEREVMKIS

-677 RMGRVVDAWKRTTV
+677 RMGRVVDTWKKTTV
-691 RVTDVM
+691 RVTDEM
-697 MEELTQTKK
+697 MEELSHTRN
-706 GFNSIYMMYKSGAR
+706 GLNAIYMMYKSGAR

-753 PIKSNFKEGLTV
+753 PIKSNFKQGLTV
-765 LEYFVSTHGA
+765 LEYFISTHGA

-803 IVTMEDCGTNRGV
+803 IITMDDCGTNRGV
-816 HMTVLKEGNEIV
+816 HMTFLKEGNEVV
-828 QSLAERIQGRFAAED
+828 QTLAERIQGRYAAED
-843 IIDPITGK
+843 IIDPTSPTGK
-851 LLVLAGEEITNDIA
+851 ILVYAGEEISNKMARTIQNT
-865 QDLQRK
+865 
-871 GLITVY
+871 GMTSVHV
-877 LRSTLTCE
+877 RSVLTCE
-885 AERGL
+885 ADRGL
-890 CVKCYGR
+890 CAKCYGR

-905 VIGDPVGIIAAQ
+905 VMGDPVGVIAAQ

-941 DLAEVM
+941 DLAEI
-947 AAHDGVIKFARMNCV
+947 ASENDGIVKFDRMNTV
-962 TNTKDQLISVSHLG
+962 TNTEGQLISVSHLG
-976 KLLLVDEKDEDK
+976 KLMIVDEADESK
-988 VLEEYRVEYAAT
+988 VLEEYKVEYAAT

-1005 GQKVK
+1005 NQKIATNTK
-1010 QNMRLLSWDQFNN
+1010 LLSWDQFNN

-1028 ATGTLHYENFI
+1028 AQGKLQYEHFI
-1039 KDITYREEYN
+1039 KDITYKEEYN
-1049 EITFLSEISIIDSK
+1049 DITFSRDLTIIESK

-1076 DGTVRLIPVPSGLI
+1076 DGSIRLIPLPSGLV
-1090 VRVQNGSFVNT
+1090 VRVEDGSFVHT

-1127 LVEARVPAD
+1127 LFEARVPKD

-1144 GVVTIG
+1144 GIVTIG

-1158 IFVTPPNGIFAPNDG
+1158 IFVTPPNGLFAPNEG
-1173 KVVVAVDENK
+1173 KVVVLTDEDK
-1183 NQFIWVLHK
+1183 RQRIFVLGK
-1192 KTVYAENDGK
+1192 KTVFAENSGKCVVISDGK
-1202 CSISTEDGK
+1202 K
-1211 TLITIAKRGQKGQKY
+1211 TVIQVAKRNQKPMEY
-1226 EIPKSP
+1226 PVPKGFDAIVKDGDS
-1232 KTMTLIVKEGESV
+1232 VKEG
-1245 KSGAPLCGILFAVP
+1245 AALCGKLFMVP
-1259 AEQESIVAS
+1259 QEQESIVDD
-1268 GDTVN
+1268 GDVVTDG
-1273 IYQPLAGRKY
+1273 QPLAGRKY
-1283 SIPSGKRIIVHQG
+1283 AIPTGKRIIVHQG
-1296 DKVESG
+1296 DRVESG

-1319 VIEAQLMILNEIQEI
+1319 VIEAQMLILNEIQEI
-1334 YRKQGVR
+1334 YRKQGVK

-1357 VRITE
+1357 VRITD
-1362 SGSTSFLQGEIVD
+1362 SGSTEFLQGDIVD
-1375 KVRVERENRDALAF
+1375 KIRVERENREAVSF

-1401 GITKTSLLT
+1401 GITKISLLT
-1410 DSWLSAASFQETTKV
+1410 DSWLSSASFQETTKV
-1425 LTQAAVEGSVDLL
+1425 LTKAAIEGSIDHL

-1452 VGTGTK
+1452 VGTGTRS
-1458 LYTKMINE
+1458 YNAMIKE
-1466 AVNNGDTVSQ
+1466 AVANGDSVAQ
-1476 IIANLAHKQDSEEE
+1476 IISKFAHPDVSEEA
-1490 EDLLDF
+1490 EDILDF

>member
-1 MKEIKRETRPSDY
+1 MLKENRREIRPNDY
-14 DAVRIKVASAETIIN
+14 DFVRISIASPETIVN
-29 EWSHGEVTK
+29 QWSHGEVTK

-71 KYKKKRFQNQTCER
+71 KYKKKRFQNTVCDR

-100 GHIAL
+100 GHIQL
-105 AVPIAHIWFVKSP
+105 AVPIAHIWFVKSA
-118 PSKIGTLLDMTIKDL
+118 PSKIGTLLDMTVKDL

-146 PGDSPYEKMELME
+146 PGDSPYEKMELIE
-159 VDDYYEIKDKV
+159 VEEYLEIKDKV
-170 GDNFLALM
+170 GDNFLCLM
-178 GAEAIK
+178 GGEAIR
-184 ELLLRINLK
+184 ELLKRIDLK
-193 NEALDLRTR
+193 NEALNIRSR
-202 LKFEESALRKQ
+202 LKMERAALHKQ
-213 NLIKKLKIVDAFI
+213 KLVNKLKVVDAFI
-226 RSGNSPADMIMD
+226 KSGNNPEDMVLEV
-238 ALPVLPPTLRPLV
+238 LPVLPPTLRPLV

-271 TRNNRLKGL
+271 TRNNRLKQL
-280 LEIRAPEVILRNEKR
+280 IEIRAPEVILRNEKR

-317 GNRALKSLTDQLKGK
+317 GGRPLKSLTDQLKGK

-386 GEVDK
+386 GEADK

-409 LEDVVKD
+409 LEDVIKD

-469 LSLEAQ
+469 LSHEAQ
-475 IEAKVLMLST
+475 IEARVLMLST

-506 GCYYLTMSESEI
+506 GCFYLTMEGIEA
-518 PEDISKLRHFF
+518 PQDISKLRRFYSPL
-529 NCDEVIAA
+529 EVISAF
-537 YEYEEQLFSIKGENE
+537 ENEEQLASVKGQTDYQRE
-552 SERQLDL
+552 LDV
-559 HNWIRVKINGEYIIT
+559 HTWIRVKIDNELITT
-574 TVGRVILNQ
+574 TVGRVLFNQ
-583 IIPAE
+583 VIPPE
-588 VGFQNLTYDKGKIN
+588 VGYQNKTFDKGGLN
-602 ELAMLCY
+602 DLAMISY
-609 EKVGQWRTAIFLD
+609 DAAGQHRTAIMLD
-622 ELKEIGFRHAT
+622 ELKDLGFRYAT
-633 RAGVTFS
+633 KAGVTFS
-640 FEDIIT
+640 FADIVV
-646 PSRKDEII
+646 PERKDEII
-654 AESELDVAKIA
+654 EEAEAEVKKVF

-677 RMGRVVDAWKRTTV
+677 RVGRVVDLWKKTTV
-691 RVTDVM
+691 KVTDEM
-697 MEELTQTKK
+697 MEELTNHRE
-706 GFNSIYMMYKSGAR
+706 GLNSIYLMYKSGAR

-727 QLGAMRGLMDKP
+727 QLGGMRGLMDKP
-739 SKIGSTGGADVIET
+739 SKIGATGGVDVIET
-753 PIKSNFKEGLTV
+753 PIKSNFYEGLTV
-765 LEYFVSTHGA
+765 LEYFVSTHGT

-803 IVTMEDCGTNRGV
+803 IITEEDCGTVRGV
-816 HMTVLKEGNEIV
+816 HMSIHKEGNDVV
-828 QSLAERIQGRFAAED
+828 QSLAERIQGRTALED
-843 IIDPITGK
+843 VVDPITGRI
-851 LLVLAGEEITNDIA
+851 LVSAGEEISNKMARTIQNHGIID
-865 QDLQRK
+865 
-871 GLITVY
+871 VY
-877 LRSTLTCE
+877 VRSVLTCE
-885 AERGL
+885 AERGI
-890 CVKCYGR
+890 CAKCYGR
-897 NLATLKPV
+897 NLATQKPAT
-905 VIGDPVGIIAAQ
+905 IGDPVGIIAAQ

-941 DLAEVM
+941 ELAE
-947 AAHDGVIKFARMNCV
+947 ASSSHDGIVKFDRMNTV
-962 TNTKDQLISVSHLG
+962 TNREGHMISVSHLG
-976 KLLLVDEKDEDK
+976 KIHLIDPEDK
-988 VLEEYRVEYAAT
+988 KTVLEEYKVEYAAT
-1000 VHVRD
+1000 VHVKD
-1005 GQKVK
+1005 GDTITKGTK
-1010 QNMRLLSWDQFNN
+1010 LLSWDQFNN
-1023 PLIST
+1023 PLISS
-1028 ATGTLHYENFI
+1028 AEGVLSYDNFI
-1039 KDITYREEYN
+1039 KDITYKEEYN
-1049 EITFLSEISIIDSK
+1049 DITFSKDITIIESK

-1071 KIVGD
+1071 RIVAD
-1076 DGTVRLIPVPSGLI
+1076 DGSAVLIPLPAGLVI
-1090 VRVQNGSFVNT
+1090 KMDDGAYVHT

-1127 LVEARVPAD
+1127 LFEARVPKD
-1136 KARISDID
+1136 KAKISDIN
-1144 GVVTIG
+1144 GRVTIG
-1150 GLKKTGRD
+1150 GLKKAGRD
-1158 IFVTPPNGIFAPNDG
+1158 IFVTPSNGLFAPADGKIMIMTDDDGTRIVLLTNKSVITKNDG
-1173 KVVVAVDENK
+1173 KVSINTEGRT
-1183 NQFIWVLHK
+1183 
-1192 KTVYAENDGK
+1192 KTVTVSKRSGTTMEYKIPRNMEV
-1202 CSISTEDGK
+1202 IVEDGK
-1211 TLITIAKRGQKGQKY
+1211 RVKKDIPLCGLVFEIPELQENIVETGDMVQKGQ
-1226 EIPKSP
+1226 
-1232 KTMTLIVKEGESV
+1232 
-1245 KSGAPLCGILFAVP
+1245 A
-1259 AEQESIVAS
+1259 
-1268 GDTVN
+1268 
-1273 IYQPLAGRKY
+1273 LAGRKY

-1296 DKVESG
+1296 DYVESG

-1319 VIEAQLMILNEIQEI
+1319 IIEAQIMILNEIQEI
-1334 YRKQGVR
+1334 YRKQGVK

-1357 VRITE
+1357 VRITDP
-1362 SGSTSFLQGEIVD
+1362 GNTSFLEGEIVD
-1375 KVRVERENRDALAF
+1375 KVRVERENREVLQF
-1389 GKQPAQFEQLLL
+1389 GKEQAHFEQLLL

-1410 DSWLSAASFQETTKV
+1410 DSWLSSASFQETTKV
-1425 LTQAAVEGSVDLL
+1425 LTKAAIEGSIDRL

-1458 LYTKMINE
+1458 VYNQTIERAIADGK
-1466 AVNNGDTVSQ
+1466 TVAD
-1476 IIANLAHKQDSEEE
+1476 IIAEYAHSDVQD
-1490 EDLLDF
+1490 DTADILDF

>member
-1 MKEIKRETRPSDY
+1 MKDTRREIRPNEY
-14 DAVRIKVASAETIIN
+14 DAVRIKIASPETIMN

-71 KYKKKRFQNQTCER
+71 KYKKKRFQNTTCER

-100 GHIAL
+100 GHIQL
-105 AVPIAHIWFVKSP
+105 AVPIAHIWFVKSA

-146 PGDSPYEKMELME
+146 PGDSPYEKMELLE
-159 VDDYYEIKDKV
+159 VDEYYEIKDKV
-170 GDNFLALM
+170 GDNFVAMM
-178 GAEAIK
+178 GAEAVK
-184 ELLLRINLK
+184 ELLERINLK

-213 NLIKKLKIVDAFI
+213 KLINKLKIVDAFI
-226 RSGNSPADMIMD
+226 RSGNSPAHMILE

-317 GNRALKSLTDQLKGK
+317 GNRPLKSLTDQLKGK

-367 KDMAVEL
+367 KEMAVEL

-399 EKKQPEIWSI
+399 ERKQPEIWSI

-425 TLHRLGIQAFMPVLT
+425 TLHRLGIQAFIPVLT

-475 IEAKVLMLST
+475 IEARVLMLST

-506 GCYYLTMSESEI
+506 GCYYLTMTEEDA
-518 PEDISKLRHFF
+518 PEDITKLKHFYGA
-529 NCDEVIAA
+529 DDVIAA
-537 YEYEEQLFSIKGENE
+537 YESQEQLCSVKGEAVVD
-552 SERQLDL
+552 RYLDL
-559 HNWIRVKINGEYIIT
+559 HTWIRVKIEGNYMVT
-574 TVGRVILNQ
+574 TVGRVIFNQ

-588 VGFQNLTYDKGKIN
+588 VGFQNVTYDKGKIN
-602 ELAMLCY
+602 DLAMLSY
-609 EKVGQWRTAIFLD
+609 AAVGQARTATFLD
-622 ELKEIGFRHAT
+622 ELKEIGFRYAT

-640 FEDIIT
+640 FGDIVT
-646 PSRKDEII
+646 PKRKDEII
-654 AESELDVAKIA
+654 EESEREVMKIS
-665 DLHQKGGITENE
+665 DLHLKGGITDHE
-677 RMGRVVDAWKRTTV
+677 RMGRVVDTWKKTTV
-691 RVTDVM
+691 RVTDEM
-697 MEELTQTKK
+697 MEELSHTRN
-706 GFNSIYMMYKSGAR
+706 GLNAIYMMYKSGAR

-739 SKIGSTGGADVIET
+739 SKIGATGGADVIET
-753 PIKSNFKEGLTV
+753 PIKSNFKQGLTV
-765 LEYFVSTHGA
+765 LEYFISTHGA

-803 IVTMEDCGTNRGV
+803 IITMEDCGTNRGV
-816 HMTVLKEGNEIV
+816 HMTVLKEGNEVV
-828 QSLAERIQGRFAAED
+828 QTLAERIQGRYAAED
-843 IIDPITGK
+843 IVDPITGK
-851 LLVLAGEEITNDIA
+851 VFVQAGEEISNKMART
-865 QDLQRK
+865 LQNH
-871 GLITVY
+871 GLISVFV
-877 LRSTLTCE
+877 RSVLTCE
-885 AERGL
+885 ADRGL
-890 CVKCYGR
+890 CSKCYGR
-897 NLATLKPV
+897 NLATLNQV
-905 VIGDPVGIIAAQ
+905 VMGDPVGVIAAQ

-941 DLAEVM
+941 DLAEVVS
-947 AAHDGVIKFARMNCV
+947 AHDGIVKFDRMNTV
-962 TNTKDQLISVSHLG
+962 SNTEGHLISVSHLG
-976 KLLLVDEKDEDK
+976 KLVIVDEEDESK
-988 VLEEYRVEYAAT
+988 IIEEYKVEYAAT

-1005 GQKVK
+1005 NQKIATNTK
-1010 QNMRLLSWDQFNN
+1010 LLSWDQFNN

-1028 ATGTLHYENFI
+1028 AQGKLHYEHFI
-1039 KDITYREEYN
+1039 KDITYKEEYN
-1049 EITFLSEISIIDSK
+1049 DITFSRDITIIESK

-1071 KIVGD
+1071 KIVGE
-1076 DGTVRLIPVPSGLI
+1076 DGSIRLIPLPSGLV
-1090 VRVQNGSFVNT
+1090 VRVEDGSFVHT

-1127 LVEARVPAD
+1127 LFEARVPKD

-1144 GVVTIG
+1144 GIVTIG
-1150 GLKKTGRD
+1150 GLKKTGRE
-1158 IFVTPPNGIFAPNDG
+1158 IFVTPSNGLFAPNDG
-1173 KVVVAVDENK
+1173 KVVVVTDDEK
-1183 NQFIWVLHK
+1183 HQRIYVLGK
-1192 KTVYAENDGK
+1192 KTVFAENSGKCIVINDGK
-1202 CSISTEDGK
+1202 K
-1211 TLITIAKRGQKGQKY
+1211 TVIQVAKRNQKPVEY
-1226 EIPKSP
+1226 IVPKGFDAIVKDGDS
-1232 KTMTLIVKEGESV
+1232 VKEG
-1245 KSGAPLCGILFAVP
+1245 AALCGKVFLVP
-1259 AEQESIVAS
+1259 AEQESIVED
-1268 GDTVN
+1268 GDMVTEGL
-1273 IYQPLAGRKY
+1273 PLAGRKY
-1283 SIPSGKRIIVHQG
+1283 AIPTGKRIIVHQG
-1296 DKVESG
+1296 DRVESG

-1319 VIEAQLMILNEIQEI
+1319 VIEAQMLILNEIQEI
-1334 YRKQGVR
+1334 YRKQGVK

-1357 VRITE
+1357 VRITD
-1362 SGSTSFLQGEIVD
+1362 SGSTSFLQGDIVD
-1375 KVRVERENRDALAF
+1375 KIRVERENREAVSF

-1401 GITKTSLLT
+1401 GITKISLLT
-1410 DSWLSAASFQETTKV
+1410 DSWLSSASFQETTKV
-1425 LTQAAVEGSVDLL
+1425 LTRAAIEGSMDHL

-1452 VGTGTK
+1452 VGTGTRT
-1458 LYTKMINE
+1458 YNAMIKE
-1466 AVNNGDTVSQ
+1466 AVANGDTVAQ
-1476 IIANLAHKQDSEEE
+1476 IISKLAHPEVSEEA
-1490 EDLLDF
+1490 EDILDF